1 MRRVK
6 RGGPVGQGTVD
17 GRFQITGVLGRGNMG
32 EVHRAQDLQADLG
45 SPHREVAVKT
55 VLRARTGVAV
65 DTSGSSKDIKRFH
78 REVRIM
84 RMLSQ
89 GHPNLTLL
97 IDGGVDQA
105 PAGSGLP
112 YLAMELLDGNPLA
125 ELIDEEPQLPVS
137 WVAAIGAQ
145 IASGLAAAHTAG
157 VVHRDLKPANVM
169 LTRDGTV
176 KVLDFGMGSV
186 VDDPDQ
192 TRLTSTGVSVGT
204 ARYMAPEQ
212 FRAEQVTALA
222 DLYALGCILYE
233 LLIGRPPFSAR
244 TPYELSEQ
252 HQHQQPPQLTLVR
265 PDLPTP
271 LVRLVNRLLEKDTE
285 LRPEHAA
292 LVHDAL
298 VPLALAPDDTADLL
312 APHWQVM
319 DPVARLRALLPE
331 RAPAAPVPVPRR
343 APRLPETMDVFGIH
357 ADLIREYESFT
368 KSATVIRDARI
379 DGFVEDDLGA
389 KSQWPDPWLSL
400 NPFFADGGHV
410 TDLVRDGVLH
420 PRCAEIFQAGK
431 KEDSRRPD
439 GRPLTFHLHQRQA
452 IEAAQAGD
460 SYVLTTGTGSG
471 KSLAYIVPIVDRVL
485 KERQAAGPGVG
496 GRVRAIV
503 VYPMNALANSQLGEL
518 EKYLRH
524 GFGKDREPVTFA
536 RYTGQESDEVR
547 KELRKN
553 PPDIL
558 LTNYVM
564 LELMLTRPEDR
575 SGLIDKAAGLQFLV
589 FDELHTYRGRQG
601 ADVAFLI
608 RRVREACRASAT
620 LQCIGTSATMSTE
633 GSWEDQQREVAKVA
647 GRLFGTT
654 LLPKRVI
661 GETLVRATEEG
672 PVAVPAER
680 LRVPAAPRAYE
691 ALTEDPLARWIE
703 SRFGLER
710 DETGRLR
717 RCAPGTV
724 ESAAEELAAASGV
737 NEEAVREAIRTT
749 LEAGAQA
756 KNPRT
761 ERPLFAFRL
770 HQFLSKGDTV
780 YTTLQDPLTR
790 PLTRTY
796 QLEQPRSGGMPLFPL
811 AFCRECGQEYLTVW
825 RTEESGAF
833 RYEPRRDTS
842 ASGGREGEGYL
853 YVGVPGQDYEWPA
866 DPQSAVDDRRLPES
880 WLEADAQGVT
890 VVKKSYRPRVPKRVV
905 VDAFGHEAGEGLVA
919 AFVPAPFLFCVH
931 CQVSYEQTRGR
942 DFAKL
947 ATLDQ
952 EGRSSATSL
961 ISASIVKS
969 LRAVPE
975 ESLGKEAR
983 KLLTFVDNRQDAS
996 LQAGHFN
1003 DFAQVTQLRGA
1014 LYQAAVR
1021 AGEDGLR
1028 HDDLA
1033 EAVTEV
1039 MGLSPRDYATGA
1051 SLPPSLE
1058 LRAKKA
1064 FRDVVGYRLYRD
1076 LERGWRI
1083 TMPNLEQ
1090 TGLLR
1095 IGYEDLDWIAG
1106 KQERWDAAHAE
1117 LRNADPALRE
1127 EVTRTLLDYMRRAL
1141 AIDVQYFRDDF
1152 DTLQRA
1158 SEERLAGP
1166 WVLSESDRP
1175 TVGTAYPY
1183 GSKPGMERSA
1193 LFLSARGKF
1202 GKYLRRNMPE
1212 LRDLPL
1218 EDVQG
1223 VIEDLLKVLLDA
1235 ELVHEVESAPEHAG
1249 PAYRRR
1255 AAQKRTGFRVSAAA
1269 LVWRAGTGERGTID
1283 PLARTYTSGEGPRV
1297 NPFFRDLYKTAAA
1310 ELAGLFAREHTA
1322 QVTPED
1328 RLERERQ
1335 FRAAELPLLYCSPTM
1350 ELGVDISSL
1359 NAVMMRNVPPTPA
1372 NYAQRSGRAGRSGQP
1387 ALVTTYCATG
1397 NSHDQY
1403 YFRRSQDMVSGQV
1416 APPRL
1421 DLANEDLVRSH
1432 LQAIWLA
1439 ETGMKLGT
1447 AVPDVVDVAYDPEGG
1462 DRPDPLMPLPLR
1474 ADFRDRSL
1482 DEGARRRAAKA
1493 ARTVLA
1499 PLITDFEA
1507 TTWWYDEWIEN
1518 RIERAPKL
1526 FDASFERWRDL
1537 FRAAVIDQYE
1547 QNKRVVDHT
1556 LSPGEQSRARTRRR
1570 EAETQTHLL
1579 LNRSSDSKSVT
1590 SDFNPYRYLA
1600 SEGFLPGYSF
1610 PRLPLAAYIPRSGNR
1625 RNADGDY
1632 LQRPRFLAIREF
1644 GPGALIYHEGA
1655 RYQVTRVQLPPDAS
1669 GDLATAEARR
1679 CDGCGYHYAVKVGTD
1694 VCSMCG
1700 ESLRGKRTGL
1710 LHLHTVYT
1718 TPRERISSDEEE
1730 RRRAG
1735 FRLETSYA
1743 FQEHGARRGRLTSH
1757 VSDAG
1762 GAPVLDLDYGD
1773 SATVRIT
1780 NLGRVRDKEG
1790 EPDGY
1795 WLDLGDGRWL
1805 NDRAAA
1811 DAIEGTGMPVVDE
1824 DGNEKRRKKRVL
1836 PYVEDRRNILVVTL
1850 DEALPEPVALSFLYA
1865 LERGIEAAFELEDSE
1880 LTAEL
1885 LPPDDGPRGRL
1896 LFTEAAEGG
1905 AGVLR
1910 RIQHERDAL
1919 AKAARTALAICHFD
1933 PDSGDDEGG
1942 PAADEA
1948 CARGCYACLL
1958 TYGNQTHH
1966 RRLSRHAAQPLLM
1979 RLAGS
1984 LTAREDRGESRSE
1997 RFRRLAPA
2005 AGVTTGA
2012 RAAEGTGPAAGT
2024 SAAEPAESATSA
2036 AQSSVQAPTPLETDL
2051 AALVAN
2057 GDLLGWLRAKGYRV
2071 PDEVG
2076 PFVGA
2081 AAARP
2086 DLVFR
2091 LEGVNLAV
2099 FVDVPGQAADS
2110 SRDIE
2115 AGYRLEDA
2123 GWDVLR
2129 FPTDAD
2135 WDAITAHN
2143 AAYFHLR

>member
-1 MRRVK
+1 M
-6 RGGPVGQGTVD
+6 GQETVD
-17 GRFQITGVLGRGNMG
+17 GRFRITGILGRGNMG
-32 EVHRAQDLQADLG
+32 EVHRAEDLDAPAD
-45 SPHREVAVKT
+45 SPHRQVAVKT

-65 DTSGSSKDIKRFH
+65 DASGPSKEIDRFR

-97 IDGGVDQA
+97 IDGGVDRA
-105 PAGSGLP
+105 PGGSGLP
-112 YLAMELLDGNPLA
+112 YLAMELLDGHPLA
-125 ELIDEEPQLPVS
+125 DLIDEEPQLPVS

-145 IASGLAAAHTAG
+145 IAAGLAAAHTAG
-157 VVHRDLKPANVM
+157 VVHRDLKPANAM

-212 FRAEQVTALA
+212 FRAERVSASA
-222 DLYALGCILYE
+222 DLYALGCIVYE

-252 HQHQQPPQLTLVR
+252 HQHERPPRLTLVR
-265 PDLPTP
+265 PDLPP
-271 LVRLVNRLLEKDTE
+271 ELVRLVDRLLEKDAE
-285 LRPEHAA
+285 LRPENAA
-292 LVHDAL
+292 LVREAL
-298 VPLALAPDDTADLL
+298 VPLALAPDDTAALL

-331 RAPAAPVPVPRR
+331 PAPAAPAPVPRR
-343 APRLPETMDVFGIH
+343 EPRLPEAMDVFGIH
-357 ADLIREYESFT
+357 ADLISEYESFT

-379 DGFVEDDLGA
+379 AGFVEDDLAA

-400 NPFFADGGHV
+400 NPFFADGGQV

-420 PRCAEIFQAGK
+420 PKCAEIFQAGK
-431 KEDSRRPD
+431 KETSPRPD

-471 KSLAYIVPIVDRVL
+471 KSLSYIVPIVDRVL
-485 KERQAAGPGVG
+485 KERQAAGPDAG

-524 GFGKDREPVTFA
+524 GFGKGREPVTFA
-536 RYTGQESDEVR
+536 RYTGQESDEDR
-547 KELRKN
+547 RQLRKN

-564 LELMLTRPEDR
+564 LELMLTRPDDR
-575 SGLIDKAAGLQFLV
+575 SSLIRMAEGLQFLV

-633 GSWEDQQREVAKVA
+633 GSWEDQQREVARVA
-647 GRLFGTT
+647 GRLFGTVV
-654 LLPKRVI
+654 LPKRVI
-661 GETLVRATEEG
+661 GETLVRATEEAPG
-672 PVAVPAER
+672 TVPAER
-680 LRVPAAPRAYE
+680 LRVPAAPRSYE
-691 ALTEDPLARWIE
+691 ALTRDPLARWVE

-710 DETGRLR
+710 EEGTGRLR

-724 ESAAEELAAASGV
+724 EEAAAELTARSGV
-737 NEEAVREAIRTT
+737 PEESVREAIRTT

-756 KNPRT
+756 KHPVT

-780 YTTLQDPLTR
+780 YTTLEDPLTR

-796 QLEQPRSGGMPLFPL
+796 QLEQPDSDGKPLFPL

-825 RTEESGAF
+825 RTEDGGAF

-853 YVGVPGQDYEWPA
+853 YLGIPGEDYEWPA
-866 DPQSAVDDRRLPES
+866 DPQKAVDDRRLPES
-880 WLEADAQGVT
+880 WLEPDAQGVT
-890 VVKKSYRPRVPKRVV
+890 VVRKSYRPRLPKRVV
-905 VDAFGHEAGEGLVA
+905 VDAHGNESGEGLVA

-1021 AGEDGLR
+1021 AGDEGLC

-1039 MGLSPRDYATGA
+1039 MGLTPREYAAGTDLA
-1051 SLPPSLE
+1051 PSME
-1058 LRAKKA
+1058 RRATKA

-1095 IGYEDLDWIAG
+1095 IDYEDLAWIAAHP
-1106 KQERWDAAHAE
+1106 ERWQSAHAA
-1117 LRNADPALRE
+1117 LRDADPALRE
-1127 EVTRTLLDYMRRAL
+1127 EIARTLLDFMRRAL

-1158 SEERLAGP
+1158 SEERLTGP

-1175 TVGTAYPY
+1175 AVGTAYPY
-1183 GSKPGMERSA
+1183 GSRPGMERTA
-1193 LFLSARGKF
+1193 QFLSARGKF
-1202 GKYLRRNMPE
+1202 GKYLRRNMPD

-1218 EDVQG
+1218 DDVQK
-1223 VIEDLLKVLLDA
+1223 VIEDLLTVLRDA
-1235 ELVHEVESAPEHAG
+1235 DLVREVDATPEQSG

-1255 AAQKRTGFRVSAAA
+1255 AAQKRTGYRVSAAA
-1269 LVWRAGTGERGTID
+1269 LIWRAGTGERGAVD

-1297 NPFFRDLYKTAAA
+1297 NPFFRDLYRTAAA
-1310 ELAGLFAREHTA
+1310 ELAGLYAREHTA

-1335 FRAAELPLLYCSPTM
+1335 FRDAELPLLYCSPTM

-1432 LQAIWLA
+1432 VQGIWLA

-1447 AVPDVVDVAYDPEGG
+1447 AIPEVVDVAYDPDGD
-1462 DRPDPLMPLPLR
+1462 DRPDPHMPLPLLPDILG
-1474 ADFRDRSL
+1474 ASL
-1482 DEGARRRAAKA
+1482 DEDARRRAAA
-1493 ARTVLA
+1493 TTRTVLA
-1499 PLITDFEA
+1499 PLIADFES
-1507 TTWWYDEWIEN
+1507 TTWWYDEWIED
-1518 RIERAPKL
+1518 RIERAPEK
-1526 FDASFERWRDL
+1526 FDAAFDRWRDL

-1556 LSPGEQSRARTRRR
+1556 LSQGEQSRARSRRR
-1570 EAETQTHLL
+1570 EAETQTNLL
-1579 LNRSSDSKSVT
+1579 LNRSADSKSVM

-1669 GDLATAEARR
+1669 GELATAEARR
-1679 CDGCGYHYAVKVGTD
+1679 CDGCGYHYAVKPGSDT
-1694 VCSMCG
+1694 CTMCG
-1700 ESLRGKRTGL
+1700 EELYGKRTGL

-1743 FQEHGARRGRLTSH
+1743 FQDHGARKGRLTSH
-1757 VSDAG
+1757 VADADG
-1762 GAPVLDLDYGD
+1762 TPVLDLDYGD

-1836 PYVEDRRNILVVTL
+1836 PFVEDRRNILVVTL
-1850 DEALPEPVALSFLYA
+1850 EEALPEPVALSFLYA

-1885 LPPDDGPRGRL
+1885 LPPDDGPRRRM

-1910 RIQHERDAL
+1910 RIQHDKHAL
-1919 AKAARTALAICHFD
+1919 AKAAQTALEICHFD
-1933 PDSGDDEGG
+1933 PGTGEDEGG
-1942 PAADEA
+1942 PADGEK

-1958 TYGNQTHH
+1958 TYANQTHH
-1966 RRLSRHAAQPLLM
+1966 RQLSRHAARPLLV
-1979 RLAGS
+1979 RLAEAR
-1984 LTAREDRGESRSE
+1984 TEREDRGESRSE
-1997 RFRRLAPA
+1997 AFRRLAPA
-2005 AGVTTGA
+2005 AA
-2012 RAAEGTGPAAGT
+2012 SH
-2024 SAAEPAESATSA
+2024 SASPTPAEA
-2036 AQSSVQAPTPLETDL
+2036 DL
-2051 AALVAN
+2051 AALVAG
-2057 GDLLGWLRAKGYRV
+2057 GDLLGWLRAKGYRL
-2071 PDEVG
+2071 PDEAGVLI
-2076 PFVGA
+2076 PDAGA
-2081 AAARP
+2081 CP

-2091 LEGVNLAV
+2091 LDGANLAA
-2099 FVDVPGQAADS
+2099 FVDIPGHPADS
-2110 SRDIE
+2110 TRDVE
-2115 AGYRLEDA
+2115 AGYRLEEA

-2135 WDAITAHN
+2135 WDAIVEHN
-2143 AAYFHLR
+2143 AAYFRLR

>member
-1 MRRVK
+1 MGLR
-6 RGGPVGQGTVD
+6 TVD
-17 GRFQITGVLGRGNMG
+17 GRFRITGIVGRGNMG
-32 EVHRAQDLQADLG
+32 EVHRAEDLRAAPESG
-45 SPHREVAVKT
+45 HREVALKT
-55 VLRARTGVAV
+55 VLRSRTGVAV
-65 DTSGSSKDIKRFH
+65 DASGAGKEINRFR

-84 RMLSQ
+84 RMLSR

-97 IDGGVDQA
+97 IDGGVDGT
-105 PAGSGLP
+105 PDGSGLP
-112 YLAMELLDGNPLA
+112 YLAMELLDGSPLA
-125 ELIDEEPQLPVS
+125 DLIDEEPQLPVS
-137 WVAAIGAQ
+137 WAAAIGAQ
-145 IASGLAAAHTAG
+145 LAAGLAAAHTAG

-176 KVLDFGMGSV
+176 KVLDFGMGSI

-192 TRLTSTGVSVGT
+192 TQLTSTGVSVGT

-212 FRAEQVTALA
+212 FRAERVSAAA

-233 LLIGRPPFSAR
+233 LLLGRPPFSAR
-244 TPYELSEQ
+244 TPYELAEQ
-252 HQHQQPPQLTLVR
+252 HQHQRPPQLTLVR
-265 PDLPTP
+265 PDLPAG
-271 LVRLVNRLLEKDTE
+271 LVRLVHRLLEKDTD
-285 LRPEHAA
+285 LRPENA
-292 LVHDAL
+292 LLVREAL
-298 VPLALAPDDTADLL
+298 LPLALEPDDTAALL
-312 APHWQVM
+312 APHWQVS
-319 DPVARLRALLPE
+319 DPVARLRALMPE
-331 RAPAAPVPVPRR
+331 PAPAAPAPAPRR
-343 APRLPETMDVFGIH
+343 EPRLPEAMDVFGIH
-357 ADLIREYESFT
+357 AGLINEYEKFT
-368 KSATVIRDARI
+368 RSATVFRDARI
-379 DGFVEDDLGA
+379 ESFVEEDLA
-389 KSQWPDPWLSL
+389 KKSQWPDPWLSL
-400 NPFFADGGHV
+400 NPSFADGGQV

-420 PRCAEIFQAGK
+420 PRCAEIFQEGK
-431 KEDSRRPD
+431 KESSPRPD
-439 GRPLTFHLHQRQA
+439 GRSLIFHLHQRQA
-452 IEAAQAGD
+452 VEAAQAGD

-485 KERQAAGPGVG
+485 KERQAAGAEAG

-503 VYPMNALANSQLGEL
+503 VYPMNALANSQLMEL
-518 EKYLRH
+518 EKYLRR
-524 GFGKDREPVTFA
+524 GFGAGREPVTFA
-536 RYTGQESDEVR
+536 RYTGQESDEQR
-547 KELRKN
+547 RELRRN

-564 LELMLTRPEDR
+564 LELMLTRPDDR
-575 SGLIDKAAGLQFLV
+575 ASLIRMAEGLQFLV

-608 RRVREACRASAT
+608 RRVREACRASET
-620 LQCIGTSATMSTE
+620 LQCVGTSATMSTE
-633 GSWEDQQREVAKVA
+633 GSWEDQRREVARVA

-654 LLPKRVI
+654 VLPKRVI
-661 GETLVRATEEG
+661 GETLIRATEG
-672 PVAVPAER
+672 APGTVPAER
-680 LRVPAAPRAYE
+680 LRVGAAPRSYE
-691 ALTEDPLARWIE
+691 ALRKDPLARWVE

-710 DETGRLR
+710 EEGTGRLR
-717 RCAPGTV
+717 RCPPATV
-724 ESAAEELAAASGV
+724 ETAAAELADRTGV
-737 NEEAVREAIRTT
+737 SEGSAREAIRAT

-756 KNPRT
+756 KDPVR

-780 YTTLQDPLTR
+780 HTTLEDPLTR

-796 QLEQPRSGGMPLFPL
+796 QLEQPGSGGKPLFPL

-825 RTEESGAF
+825 RTEDRGAF
-833 RYEPRRDTS
+833 RYEPRRDTF
-842 ASGGREGEGYL
+842 ASGGRDGEGYL
-853 YVGVPGQDYEWPA
+853 YLGTPGEDYEWPA
-866 DPQSAVDDRRLPES
+866 DPQRAVDDRRLPES
-880 WLEADAQGVT
+880 WLEPDTQGMT

-905 VDAFGHEAGEGLVA
+905 VDAHGGESDEGLAA
-919 AFVPAPFLFCVH
+919 AFVPAPFLFCLH
-931 CQVSYEQTRGR
+931 CQVSYEQVRGR

-969 LRAVPE
+969 LRAVPR

-1014 LYQAAVR
+1014 LHQAAVR

-1039 MGLSPRDYATGA
+1039 MGLTPREYAAGA
-1051 SLPPSLE
+1051 NLAPSME
-1058 LRAKKA
+1058 RRATKA

-1076 LERGWRI
+1076 LERGWRV

-1095 IGYEDLDWIAG
+1095 IDYEDLDWLAG
-1106 KQERWDAAHAE
+1106 QCDRWQAAHAV
-1117 LRNADPALRE
+1117 LRDADPALRA
-1127 EVTRTLLDYMRRAL
+1127 EVARTLLDYMRRSL
-1141 AIDVQYFRDDF
+1141 AIDVRYFRDDF
-1152 DTLQRA
+1152 DPLQRA

-1166 WVLSESDRP
+1166 WVLSDSDRP
-1175 TVGTAYPY
+1175 AVGTAYPY
-1183 GSKPGMERSA
+1183 GSRPGMERTA
-1193 LFLSARGKF
+1193 LFLSPRGKF
-1202 GKYLRRNMPE
+1202 GKYLRRNMSG
-1212 LRDLPL
+1212 LRDLPVG
-1218 EDVQG
+1218 DVQE
-1223 VIEDLLKVLLDA
+1223 VIEDLLKVLCEA
-1235 ELVHEVESAPEHAG
+1235 ELVREVEAVPERSG

-1255 AAQKRTGFRVSAAA
+1255 PAERRTGYRVSAAA
-1269 LVWRAGTGERGTID
+1269 LIWRAGDGERGAVD
-1283 PLARTYTSGEGPRV
+1283 PLARTYSSGEGPRV
-1297 NPFFRDLYKTAAA
+1297 NPFFRDLYRTASA

-1328 RLERERQ
+1328 RLERERL
-1335 FRAAELPLLYCSPTM
+1335 FRNAELPLLYCSPTM

-1359 NAVMMRNVPPTPA
+1359 NAVLMRNVPPTPA

-1403 YFRRSQDMVSGQV
+1403 YFHRSQDMVAGQV

-1432 LQAIWLA
+1432 IQGIWLA
-1439 ETGMKLGT
+1439 ETAMRLGT
-1447 AVPDVVDVAYDPEGG
+1447 AIPDIIDVAYDPDDG
-1462 DRPDPLMPLPLR
+1462 DRPDPQMPLPLLP
-1474 ADFRDRSL
+1474 DIRDASL
-1482 DEGARRRAAKA
+1482 DEDARRRAVTA
-1493 ARTVLA
+1493 ARAVLA
-1499 PLITDFEA
+1499 PLVADFDA
-1507 TTWWYDEWIEN
+1507 TTWWYDEWIED
-1518 RIERAPKL
+1518 RIERAPRE
-1526 FDASFERWRDL
+1526 FDAAFDRWRQL

-1556 LSPGEQSRARTRRR
+1556 LSPGEQGRARSRRR
-1570 EAETQTHLL
+1570 EAETQTNLL
-1579 LNRSSDSKSVT
+1579 LNRSADSKSVM

-1669 GDLATAEARR
+1669 GDLATGEARR
-1679 CDGCGYHYAVKVGTD
+1679 CDGCGYHYEVRAGTD
-1694 VCSMCG
+1694 ICAMCG
-1700 ESLRGKRTGL
+1700 DQLRGKRTGL

-1735 FRLETSYA
+1735 FRLQTSYA
-1743 FQEHGARRGRLTSH
+1743 FQDHGARKGRLTSH
-1757 VSDAG
+1757 VADTA

-1780 NLGRVRDKEG
+1780 NLGRVRDKPG

-1795 WLDLGDGRWL
+1795 WLDVGDGRWL

-1811 DAIEGTGMPVVDE
+1811 DAIEGTGMPVADE

-1850 DEALPEPVALSFLYA
+1850 DEPRPEPEALSVLYA

-1885 LPPDDGPRGRL
+1885 LPPDEGPRRRL

-1910 RIQHERDAL
+1910 RIQHEKDAL
-1919 AKAARTALAICHFD
+1919 ARAARTALEICHFD
-1933 PDSGDDEGG
+1933 PATGTDRGG
-1942 PAADEA
+1942 PREGEE

-1958 TYGNQTHH
+1958 TYANQGHH
-1966 RRLSRHAAQPLLM
+1966 RLLSRHAARPLLQ
-1979 RLAGS
+1979 RLAG
-1984 LTAREDRGESRSE
+1984 ARTRREERGESRSE

-2005 AGVTTGA
+2005 AGG
-2012 RAAEGTGPAAGT
+2012 
-2024 SAAEPAESATSA
+2024 S
-2036 AQSSVQAPTPLETDL
+2036 QAPAPAPPDADL
-2051 AALVAN
+2051 AALVED
-2057 GDLLGWLRAKGYRV
+2057 GDLVGWLRAKGYRL
-2071 PDEVG
+2071 PDT
-2076 PFVGA
+2076 VGA
-2081 AAARP
+2081 LVTEAAARP
-2086 DLVFR
+2086 DLVFHVD
-2091 LEGVNLAV
+2091 GAHVAV
-2099 FVDVPGQAADS
+2099 FVDLPGRPADS
-2110 SRDIE
+2110 TRDIE
-2115 AGYRLEDA
+2115 AGYRLEEA
-2123 GWDVLR
+2123 GYDVLR
-2129 FPTDAD
+2129 FAAGTDWQTIVD
-2135 WDAITAHN
+2135 RN
-2143 AAYFHLR
+2143 AAYFHIR

>member
-1 MRRVK
+1 
-6 RGGPVGQGTVD
+6 
-17 GRFQITGVLGRGNMG
+17 MG
-32 EVHRAQDLQADLG
+32 EVHRAEDLEAEAG
-45 SPHREVAVKT
+45 SPHRQVAVKT

-65 DTSGSSKDIKRFH
+65 GGSGSDKEIDRFR

-97 IDGGVDQA
+97 VDGGVDEA
-105 PAGSGLP
+105 PGGSGLP
-112 YLAMELLDGNPLA
+112 YLAMELLDGDPLA
-125 ELIDEEPQLPVS
+125 DLIDEEPQLPVS

-145 IASGLAAAHTAG
+145 IASGLTAAHTAG

-176 KVLDFGMGSV
+176 KILDFGMGSV

-212 FRAEQVTALA
+212 FRAERVSAAA

-244 TPYELSEQ
+244 TPFELSQQ
-252 HQHQQPPQLTLVR
+252 HLYDTPPQVTLVR
-265 PDLPTP
+265 PDLPAE
-271 LVRLVNRLLEKDTE
+271 LVRLVERLLEKDAE
-285 LRPEHAA
+285 NRPENAA
-292 LVHDAL
+292 MVREAL
-298 VPLALAPDDTADLL
+298 IPLALAPDATASLL
-312 APHWQVM
+312 GPHWQAM

-331 RAPAAPVPVPRR
+331 PAAPAPAPVPRR
-343 APRLPETMDVFGIH
+343 EPRLPEAMDVFGIH
-357 ADLIREYESFT
+357 ADLIDEYANFT
-368 KSATVIRDARI
+368 KSATVFRDARI
-379 DGFVEDDLGA
+379 ESFVEEDLA
-389 KSQWPDPWLSL
+389 KKSQWPDPWLSL
-400 NPFFADGGHV
+400 NPFFADGGQV
-410 TDLVRDGVLH
+410 TDLVRDGLLH

-431 KEDSRRPD
+431 RESSPRPD

-452 IEAAQAGD
+452 IEAARAGD

-471 KSLAYIVPIVDRVL
+471 KSLSYIVPIVDRVL
-485 KERQAAGPGVG
+485 REREAAGRNAG

-524 GFGKDREPVTFA
+524 GFGKGREPVTFA
-536 RYTGQESDEVR
+536 RYTGQETQEER
-547 KELRKN
+547 AQLRKN

-564 LELMLTRPEDR
+564 LELMLTRPDDR
-575 SGLIDKAAGLQFLV
+575 DSLIGKAEGLRFLV

-608 RRVREACRASAT
+608 RRVREACRASDT

-633 GSWEDQQREVAKVA
+633 GTWEDQQREVARVA
-647 GRLFGTT
+647 TRLFGTT
-654 LLPKRVI
+654 VLPHRVI
-661 GETLVRATEEG
+661 GETLVRATEEA
-672 PVAVPAER
+672 PETVPAER
-680 LRVPAAPRAYE
+680 LRVPAAPRSYE
-691 ALTEDPLARWIE
+691 ALTKDPLARWLE
-703 SRFGLER
+703 SRFGLVRE
-710 DETGRLR
+710 EGTGLLR
-717 RCAPGTV
+717 RRVPDTV
-724 ESAAEELAAASGV
+724 ENAAAELHRESGV
-737 NEEAVREAIRTT
+737 PEEQVREAIRTT

-756 KNPRT
+756 KHPVT

-780 YTTLQDPLTR
+780 YTTLEDPLTR

-796 QLEQPRSGGMPLFPL
+796 QLEQPDSGGKPLFPL

-825 RTEESGAF
+825 RIEDGGAF

-842 ASGGREGEGYL
+842 ASGGRDGEGYL
-853 YVGVPGQDYEWPA
+853 YVGMPGEDYEWPA
-866 DPQSAVDDRRLPES
+866 DPQRAVDDRRVPES
-880 WLEADAQGVT
+880 WLETDARGVS
-890 VVKKSYRPRVPKRVV
+890 VVRKSYRHRLPKRVV
-905 VDAFGHEAGEGLVA
+905 VDPYAAESGEGLVA
-919 AFVPAPFLFCVH
+919 AFVPAPFLFCVT

-961 ISASIVKS
+961 ISTSIVRS

-975 ESLGKEAR
+975 DSLGKEAR

-1014 LYQAAVR
+1014 LYEAALR
-1021 AGEDGLR
+1021 AGEEGLR

-1039 MGLSPRDYATGA
+1039 MGLTPADYALG
-1051 SLPPSLE
+1051 SNLPPSME
-1058 LRAKKA
+1058 RRAAKT

-1095 IGYEDLDWIAG
+1095 IDYEDLGWLAA
-1106 KQERWDAAHAE
+1106 ERDRWQATHAV
-1117 LRNADPALRE
+1117 LRDADPGLRE
-1127 EVTRTLLDYMRRAL
+1127 DVCRALLDHMRRAL

-1152 DTLQRA
+1152 DALQRA
-1158 SEERLAGP
+1158 SEERLTGP
-1166 WVLSESDRP
+1166 WVLGDSDRP
-1175 TVGTAYPY
+1175 AVGTAYPY
-1183 GSKPGMERSA
+1183 ASKPGTERSA

-1202 GKYLRRNMPE
+1202 GKYLQRNMPE
-1212 LRDLPL
+1212 LRGMSL
-1218 EDVQG
+1218 EDVQK
-1223 VIEDLLKVLLDA
+1223 VIEDLLKVLRDA
-1235 ELVHEVESAPEHAG
+1235 ELVREVDATPERSGA
-1249 PAYRRR
+1249 AYRRR
-1255 AAQKRTGFRVSAAA
+1255 PSEKRTGFRVSAAA
-1269 LVWRAGTGERGTID
+1269 LIWRAGDGERGVID
-1283 PLARTYTSGEGPRV
+1283 PLTRTYSSGEGPRV
-1297 NPFFRDLYKTAAA
+1297 NPFFRDLYRTAAA
-1310 ELAGLFAREHTA
+1310 DLAGLYAHEHTA
-1322 QVTPED
+1322 QVPPED
-1328 RLERERQ
+1328 RLEREQ
-1335 FRAAELPLLYCSPTM
+1335 KFREGELPLLYCSPTM

-1359 NAVMMRNVPPTPA
+1359 NAVLMRNVPPTPA

-1403 YFRRSQDMVSGQV
+1403 YFRRSRDMVSGQV

-1432 LQAIWLA
+1432 LQGIWLA
-1439 ETGMKLGT
+1439 ETGMRLGS
-1447 AVPDVVDVAYDPEGG
+1447 AIPEVIDVAYDPEGG
-1462 DRPDPLMPLPLR
+1462 DRPDPHMPLPLLPEILS
-1474 ADFRDRSL
+1474 RSL
-1482 DEGARRRAAKA
+1482 DEDARRRAAA
-1493 ARTVLA
+1493 TARTVLA
-1499 PLITDFEA
+1499 PLIADFEK
-1507 TTWWYDEWIEN
+1507 TTWWYDEWIED
-1518 RIERAPKL
+1518 RIERAPEK
-1526 FDASFERWRDL
+1526 FDRSFDRWRDL

-1556 LSPGEQSRARTRRR
+1556 LSPGEQSRARSRRR
-1570 EAETQTHLL
+1570 EAETQTNLL
-1579 LNRSSDSKSVT
+1579 LNRSVDSKSVM

-1610 PRLPLAAYIPRSGNR
+1610 PRLPLAAYIPRSGSR

-1632 LQRPRFLAIREF
+1632 VQRPRFLAIREF
-1644 GPGALIYHEGA
+1644 GPGSLIYHEGA

-1669 GDLATAEARR
+1669 GELATAEARR
-1679 CDGCGYHYAVKVGTD
+1679 CDGCGYHHPVKAGVDRCT
-1694 VCSMCG
+1694 MCG
-1700 ESLRGKRTGL
+1700 EELRTKRTGL

-1743 FQEHGARRGRLTSH
+1743 FQDHGARKGRLTSH
-1757 VSDAG
+1757 VCDADG
-1762 GAPVLDLDYGD
+1762 TPVLDLDYGD

-1780 NLGRVRDKEG
+1780 NVGRVRAKEG
-1790 EPDGY
+1790 EQDGY

-1850 DEALPEPVALSFLYA
+1850 EEALPEPEALSFLYA

-1885 LPPDDGPRGRL
+1885 LPPDEGPRRRM

-1910 RIQHERDAL
+1910 RIQHEKDAL
-1919 AKAARTALAICHFD
+1919 AKAARTALEICHFH
-1933 PDSGDDEGG
+1933 PGTGRDEGG
-1942 PAADEA
+1942 PGNGEK

-1958 TYGNQTHH
+1958 TYANQTHH
-1966 RRLSRHAAQPLLM
+1966 RLLSRHAARPLLL
-1979 RLAGS
+1979 RLATA
-1984 LTAREDRGESRSE
+1984 LTRREDRGESRSE
-1997 RFRRLAPA
+1997 QFRRLTA
-2005 AGVTTGA
+2005 T
-2012 RAAEGTGPAAGT
+2012 
-2024 SAAEPAESATSA
+2024 AEPQA
-2036 AQSSVQAPTPLETDL
+2036 APVSRPPETDL
-2051 AALVAN
+2051 SGMVAA
-2057 GDLLGWLRAKGYRV
+2057 GDLAGWLNARGYRL
-2071 PDEVG
+2071 PDETDV
-2076 PFVGA
+2076 FVA
-2081 AAARP
+2081 EAAARP
-2086 DLVFR
+2086 DFVFR
-2091 LEGVNLAV
+2091 LEGAHLAV
-2099 FVDVPGQAADS
+2099 FVDRPGDTPDS
-2110 SRDIE
+2110 GRDIE

-2135 WDAITAHN
+2135 WDAIVGEN
-2143 AAYFHLR
+2143 AAYFRLR

>member
-1 MRRVK
+1 M
-6 RGGPVGQGTVD
+6 GLETVG
-17 GRFQITGVLGRGNMG
+17 GRFRITGIVGRGNMG
-32 EVHRAQDLQADLG
+32 EVHRAEDLRAAPD
-45 SPHREVAVKT
+45 SPHRQVAVKT
-55 VLRARTGVAV
+55 VLRSRTGVAV
-65 DTSGSSKDIKRFH
+65 GASGSGKEIDRFR

-97 IDGGVDQA
+97 IDGGVDEA
-105 PAGSGLP
+105 PGGSGLP
-112 YLAMELLDGNPLA
+112 YLAMELLDGHPLA
-125 ELIDEEPQLPVS
+125 DLIDEEPQLPIS
-137 WVAAIGAQ
+137 WAAAIGAQ
-145 IASGLAAAHTAG
+145 IAAGLTAAHTAG

-169 LTRDGTV
+169 LTGDGTV
-176 KVLDFGMGSV
+176 KILDFGMGSI

-212 FRAEQVTALA
+212 FRAERVSAPA

-244 TPYELSEQ
+244 TPFELSRQ
-252 HQHQQPPQLTLVR
+252 HLHELPPQLTLVR
-265 PDLPTP
+265 PDLPAG
-271 LVRLVNRLLEKDTE
+271 LVRLVDRLLEKDAE
-285 LRPEHAA
+285 LRPENAD
-292 LVHDAL
+292 LVRETL
-298 VPLALAPDDTADLL
+298 VPLALAPDPTAALL
-312 APHWQVM
+312 APHWQAM
-319 DPVARLRALLPE
+319 DPVARLRALLPGP
-331 RAPAAPVPVPRR
+331 APAAPAPTPRR
-343 APRLPETMDVFGIH
+343 RPRLPETMDVFGIH
-357 ADLIREYESFT
+357 SDLIGEYESFT

-379 DGFVEDDLGA
+379 AGFVEDDLAA

-400 NPFFADGGHV
+400 NPFFADGGQV

-431 KEDSRRPD
+431 KEGSPRPD

-471 KSLAYIVPIVDRVL
+471 KSLSYIVPIVDRVL
-485 KERQAAGPGVG
+485 KEREAAGPKAG

-524 GFGKDREPVTFA
+524 GFGKGREPVTFA
-536 RYTGQESDEVR
+536 RYTGQESEEDR
-547 KELRKN
+547 RELRRN

-564 LELMLTRPEDR
+564 LELMLTRPDDR
-575 SGLIDKAAGLQFLV
+575 SSLIRMAEGLQFLV

-633 GSWEDQQREVAKVA
+633 GSWEDQRREVAKVA

-654 LLPKRVI
+654 VLPERVI
-661 GETLVRATEEG
+661 GETLVRATEE
-672 PVAVPAER
+672 AAETVPAER
-680 LRVPAAPRAYE
+680 LRVPAAPRSYE
-691 ALTEDPLARWIE
+691 ALTKDPLARWVE
-703 SRFGLER
+703 SRFGLET
-710 DETGRLR
+710 EEGTGRLR
-717 RCAPGTV
+717 RRAPETV
-724 ESAAEELAAASGV
+724 EAAAAELAAASGV
-737 NEEAVREAIRTT
+737 AEESVREAIRTT

-756 KNPRT
+756 KHPVT

-780 YTTLQDPLTR
+780 YTTLEDPLTR

-796 QLEQPRSGGMPLFPL
+796 QLEQPGSGGKPLFPL
-811 AFCRECGQEYLTVW
+811 SFCRECGQEYLTVW
-825 RTEESGAF
+825 RTEEGGAF

-842 ASGGREGEGYL
+842 ASGGRAGEGYL
-853 YVGVPGQDYEWPA
+853 YLGMPGQDYEWPA
-866 DPQSAVDDRRLPES
+866 DPQKAVDDRRLPES
-880 WLEADAQGVT
+880 WLEPDAQGVM
-890 VVKKSYRPRVPKRVV
+890 VVKKSYRPRLPKRVV
-905 VDAFGHEAGEGLVA
+905 VDAYGNESGEGLVA

-975 ESLGKEAR
+975 ESLGREAR

-1014 LYQAAVR
+1014 LYEAAVR
-1021 AGEDGLR
+1021 AGEEGLR

-1039 MGLSPRDYATGA
+1039 MGLAPHEYASGTDLA
-1051 SLPPSLE
+1051 PSME
-1058 LRAKKA
+1058 RRAAKV

-1095 IGYEDLDWIAG
+1095 IDYEDLDWIAARP
-1106 KQERWDAAHAE
+1106 ERWQAAHAV
-1117 LRNADPALRE
+1117 LRGADPALRE
-1127 EVTRTLLDYMRRAL
+1127 EVARTLLDFMRRAL

-1152 DTLQRA
+1152 DVLQRA
-1158 SEERLAGP
+1158 SEERLTGP
-1166 WVLSESDRP
+1166 WVLGESDRP
-1175 TVGTAYPY
+1175 AVGTAYPY
-1183 GSKPGMERSA
+1183 GSRPGMERSA

-1218 EDVQG
+1218 DDVQT
-1223 VIEDLLKVLLDA
+1223 VIEDLLKVLRDA
-1235 ELVHEVESAPEHAG
+1235 DLVREVETAPEYSG
-1249 PAYRRR
+1249 PARRRR
-1255 AAQKRTGFRVSAAA
+1255 AADKRTGYRVSAAA
-1269 LVWRAGTGERGTID
+1269 LVWRAGSGERGAVD
-1283 PLARTYTSGEGPRV
+1283 PLARTYSSGEGPRV
-1297 NPFFRDLYKTAAA
+1297 NPFFRDLYRTAAS
-1310 ELAGLFAREHTA
+1310 ELAGLYAREHTA

-1328 RLERERQ
+1328 RLERERR
-1335 FRAAELPLLYCSPTM
+1335 FREAELPLLYCSPTM

-1403 YFRRSQDMVSGQV
+1403 YFRRSQDMVAGQV

-1432 LQAIWLA
+1432 LQGIWLA

-1447 AVPDVVDVAYDPEGG
+1447 AIPDVVDVAYDPDGG
-1462 DRPDPLMPLPLR
+1462 DRPDPHMPLPLLP
-1474 ADFRDRSL
+1474 DIRDKSL
-1482 DEGARRRAAKA
+1482 DEGARRRAVAT

-1499 PLITDFEA
+1499 PLIADFEA
-1507 TTWWYDEWIEN
+1507 TTWWYDEWIED
-1518 RIERAPKL
+1518 RIERAPDR
-1526 FDASFERWRDL
+1526 FDASFDRWRDL

-1547 QNKRVVDHT
+1547 QNRRVVDHT
-1556 LSPGEQSRARTRRR
+1556 LSPGEQSRARSRRR
-1570 EAETQTHLL
+1570 EAETQTNLL
-1579 LNRSSDSKSVT
+1579 LNRSVDSKSVM

-1679 CDGCGYHYAVKVGTD
+1679 CDGCGYHHD
-1694 VCSMCG
+1694 VRAGSDLCAMC
-1700 ESLRGKRTGL
+1700 EEPLRGKRTGL

-1743 FQEHGARRGRLTSH
+1743 FQDHGVRKGRLTSH
-1757 VSDAG
+1757 VTDAE

-1850 DEALPEPVALSFLYA
+1850 EEPQPEPVALSLLYA
-1865 LERGIEAAFELEDSE
+1865 LERGVEAAFELEDSE

-1885 LPPDDGPRGRL
+1885 LPPDDGPRRRM

-1910 RIQHERDAL
+1910 RVQHEKGAL
-1919 AKAARTALAICHFD
+1919 AKAARTALEICHFD
-1933 PDSGDDEGG
+1933 PDTGEDLGG
-1942 PAADEA
+1942 PADGEE

-1966 RRLSRHAAQPLLM
+1966 RRLSRHTARPLLL
-1979 RLAGS
+1979 RLAGAR
-1984 LTAREDRGESRSE
+1984 TEREDRGESRSE

-2005 AGVTTGA
+2005 VGTTSSPSTA
-2012 RAAEGTGPAAGT
+2012 SAPDAPSTPDTAPAPASPT
-2024 SAAEPAESATSA
+2024 PAEA
-2036 AQSSVQAPTPLETDL
+2036 DL
-2051 AALVAN
+2051 ADLVAR
-2057 GDLLGWLRAKGYRV
+2057 GDLLGWLRAKGYRL

-2076 PFVGA
+2076 AFVDTAG
-2081 AAARP
+2081 ARP
-2086 DLVFR
+2086 DLVFH
-2091 LEGVNLAV
+2091 LDGADLAV
-2099 FVDVPGQAADS
+2099 FVDIPGHPADS
-2110 SRDIE
+2110 TRDID
-2115 AGYRLEDA
+2115 AGYRLEEA
-2123 GWDVLR
+2123 GWDVVR
-2129 FPTDAD
+2129 FPADAD
-2135 WDAITAHN
+2135 WEAVVENN
-2143 AAYFHLR
+2143 ASYFRLR

>member
-1 MRRVK
+1 MDLV
-6 RGGPVGQGTVD
+6 TVN
-17 GRFQITGVLGRGNMG
+17 GRFRITGIVGRGNMG
-32 EVHRAQDLQADLG
+32 EVHRAEDLQAAPD

-55 VLRARTGVAV
+55 VLRGRTGVAV
-65 DTSGSSKDIKRFH
+65 DASGSGKEIDRFR

-89 GHPNLTLL
+89 GHPNLTRL
-97 IDGGVDQA
+97 IDGGVDDQ
-105 PAGSGLP
+105 PGGSGLP
-112 YLAMELLDGNPLA
+112 YLAMELLDGHPLA
-125 ELIDEEPQLPVS
+125 DLIDEEPQLPVS

-145 IASGLAAAHTAG
+145 IAAGLAAAHTAG

-176 KVLDFGMGSV
+176 KILDFGMGSI

-212 FRAEQVTALA
+212 FRAERVTALA

-233 LLIGRPPFSAR
+233 LLIGQPPFSAR

-252 HQHQQPPQLTLVR
+252 HQHARPPLLTLVR
-265 PDLPTP
+265 PDLPAE
-271 LVRLVNRLLEKDTE
+271 LVRLVDRLLEKDAE
-285 LRPEHAA
+285 LRPENAA
-292 LVHDAL
+292 LLRDVL
-298 VPLALAPDDTADLL
+298 VPLAFAPDDTAALL

-319 DPVARLRALLPE
+319 NPVARLRALLPE
-331 RAPAAPVPVPRR
+331 RTPAAPAPVPRR
-343 APRLPETMDVFGIH
+343 EPRLPETMDVFGIH
-357 ADLIREYESFT
+357 ADLISEYESFT

-379 DGFVEDDLGA
+379 AGFIEDDMAA

-400 NPFFADGGHV
+400 NPFFADGGKV
-410 TDLVRDGVLH
+410 TDLVRDGILH
-420 PRCAEIFQAGK
+420 PKCAEIFQAGK
-431 KEDSRRPD
+431 KESSRRPD

-471 KSLAYIVPIVDRVL
+471 KSLSYIVPIVNHVL
-485 KERQAAGPGVG
+485 KERQADGAG

-503 VYPMNALANSQLGEL
+503 VYPMNALANSQLMEL

-524 GFGKDREPVTFA
+524 GFGAGNEPVTFA
-536 RYTGQESDEVR
+536 RYTGQESDEQR
-547 KELRKN
+547 RELRKN

-564 LELMLTRPEDR
+564 LELMLTRPDDR
-575 SGLIDKAAGLQFLV
+575 SSLIRMADGLQFLV

-608 RRVREACRASAT
+608 RRVREACRASTT

-633 GSWEDQQREVAKVA
+633 GSWADQRREVAKVA

-654 LLPKRVI
+654 VLPKRVI
-661 GETLVRATEEG
+661 GETLIRATEEA
-672 PVAVPAER
+672 PVTVPAER
-680 LRVPAAPRAYE
+680 LRVPAAPRSYE
-691 ALTEDPLARWIE
+691 ALTKDSLARWLE

-710 DETGRLR
+710 EEGTGRFR

-724 ESAAEELAAASGV
+724 EDAAAELAAESGV
-737 NEEAVREAIRTT
+737 AEESVREAIRTT
-749 LEAGAQA
+749 LEAGSQA
-756 KNPRT
+756 KNPMT

-780 YTTLQDPLTR
+780 YTTLEDPLSR

-796 QLEQPRSGGMPLFPL
+796 QLEQPGSDGKPLFPL

-842 ASGGREGEGYL
+842 ASGGRDGEGYL
-853 YVGVPGQDYEWPA
+853 YLGMPGEDYEWPA
-866 DPQSAVDDRRLPES
+866 DPQTAVDDRRLPES
-880 WLEADAQGVT
+880 WLETDAQGVT

-905 VDAFGHEAGEGLVA
+905 VDGFGNESGEGLVA

-1014 LYQAAVR
+1014 LYQAAVQ
-1021 AGEDGLR
+1021 AGEEGLH
-1028 HDDLA
+1028 HDELA

-1039 MGLSPRDYATGA
+1039 MGLSPREYAEGKA
-1051 SLPPSLE
+1051 LAPSME
-1058 LRAKKA
+1058 RRATKA

-1095 IGYEDLDWIAG
+1095 IDYEDLGWIAA
-1106 KQERWDAAHAE
+1106 QPDRWQAAHAV
-1117 LRNADPALRE
+1117 LREADPALRE
-1127 EVTRTLLDYMRRAL
+1127 EVARTLLDYMRRAL

-1152 DTLQRA
+1152 DTLLRA
-1158 SEERLAGP
+1158 SEERLTGP
-1166 WVLSESDRP
+1166 WVLSEGDRP
-1175 TVGTAYPY
+1175 AVGTAYPY

-1212 LRDLPL
+1212 LRALPL
-1218 EDVQG
+1218 DDVQG

-1235 ELVHEVESAPEHAG
+1235 ELVREVEAAPEHAG

-1255 AAQKRTGFRVSAAA
+1255 AAEKRTGYRVSAAA
-1269 LVWRAGTGERGTID
+1269 LIWRAGSGERGAID
-1283 PLARTYTSGEGPRV
+1283 PLARTYSSGEGPRV
-1297 NPFFRDLYKTAAA
+1297 NPFFRDLYRTAAA

-1328 RLERERQ
+1328 RLEREGR
-1335 FRAAELPLLYCSPTM
+1335 FRTAELPLLYCSPTM

-1359 NAVMMRNVPPTPA
+1359 NAVLMRNVPPTPA

-1403 YFRRSQDMVSGQV
+1403 YFRRSQDMVAGQV

-1432 LQAIWLA
+1432 IQGIWLA
-1439 ETGMKLGT
+1439 ETGMKLGV
-1447 AVPDVVDVAYDPEGG
+1447 AIPDVVDVAYDPDGS
-1462 DRPDPLMPLPLR
+1462 DRPDPQMPLPLLPHI
-1474 ADFRDRSL
+1474 RDLSL
-1482 DEGARRRAAKA
+1482 DEGARRRAVAA

-1499 PLITDFEA
+1499 PLIADFA
-1507 TTWWYDEWIEN
+1507 DTTWWYDEWIED
-1518 RIERAPKL
+1518 RIERAPQR
-1526 FDASFERWRDL
+1526 FDDSFDRWREL
-1537 FRAAVIDQYE
+1537 FRAAVVDQYE

-1556 LSPGEQSRARTRRR
+1556 LSQGEQGRARTRRR
-1570 EAETQTHLL
+1570 EAETQTNLL
-1579 LNRSSDSKSVT
+1579 LNRSSDSKSVM

-1679 CDGCGYHYAVKVGTD
+1679 CDGCGYHYAVKPGVDRCT
-1694 VCSMCG
+1694 MCH
-1700 ESLRGKRTGL
+1700 EELRSKRTGL

-1743 FQEHGARRGRLTSH
+1743 FQDHGARKGRLTSH
-1757 VSDAG
+1757 VTDVD

-1850 DEALPEPVALSFLYA
+1850 DEPQPEPVALSFLYA

-1885 LPPDDGPRGRL
+1885 LPPDDGPRRHM

-1910 RIQHERDAL
+1910 RIQHDKGAL
-1919 AKAARTALAICHFD
+1919 ARAARTALEICHFD
-1933 PDSGDDEGG
+1933 PDTGEDQGRPTDDEK
-1942 PAADEA
+1942 

-1958 TYGNQTHH
+1958 TYANQAHH
-1966 RRLSRHAAQPLLM
+1966 RQLSRHAAHPLLV
-1979 RLAGS
+1979 RLAS
-1984 LTAREDRGESRSE
+1984 ARTEREDRGESRSE
-1997 RFRRLAPA
+1997 QFRRLAPA
-2005 AGVTTGA
+2005 VSSGD
-2012 RAAEGTGPAAGT
+2012 AA
-2024 SAAEPAESATSA
+2024 SESVSL
-2036 AQSSVQAPTPLETDL
+2036 TPVEADL
-2051 AALVAN
+2051 AALVAR
-2057 GDLLGWLRAKGYRV
+2057 GDLLGWLRAKGYRL
-2071 PDEVG
+2071 PDEVN
-2076 PFVGA
+2076 VLVQA
-2081 AAARP
+2081 AGARP

-2091 LEGVNLAV
+2091 LDGANLAV
-2099 FVDVPGQAADS
+2099 FVDLPGLAADS
-2110 SRDIE
+2110 TRDFE

-2135 WDAITAHN
+2135 WDTITDNN

>member
-1 MRRVK
+1 M
-6 RGGPVGQGTVD
+6 GLEAVD
-17 GRFQITGVLGRGNMG
+17 GRFRITGIVGRGNMG
-32 EVHRAQDLQADLG
+32 EVHRAHDLQAAPD
-45 SPHREVAVKT
+45 SPHQEVAVKT

-65 DTSGSSKDIKRFH
+65 DASSPNKDVDRFR

-97 IDGGVDQA
+97 IGGGVDRT
-105 PAGSGLP
+105 PGGSGLP
-112 YLAMELLDGNPLA
+112 YLAMELLDGHPLA
-125 ELIDEEPQLPVS
+125 DLIDEEPQLPVS

-145 IASGLAAAHTAG
+145 IAAGLAAAHTAG
-157 VVHRDLKPANVM
+157 VVHRDLKPANAM

-176 KVLDFGMGSV
+176 KILDFGMGSV

-212 FRAEQVTALA
+212 FRAERVSAPA

-252 HQHQQPPQLTLVR
+252 HQHEKPPRLTLVR
-265 PDLPTP
+265 PDLPP
-271 LVRLVNRLLEKDTE
+271 ELVRLVGRLLEKDAE
-285 LRPEHAA
+285 LRPENAA
-292 LVHDAL
+292 LVHEAL
-298 VPLALAPDDTADLL
+298 VPLALASDDTAALL

-331 RAPAAPVPVPRR
+331 PAPAAPAPMPRR
-343 APRLPETMDVFGIH
+343 EPRLPEAMDVFGIH
-357 ADLIREYESFT
+357 ADLVSEYEDFT

-379 DGFVEDDLGA
+379 EDFVDADLAA

-400 NPFFADGGHV
+400 NPFFADGGQV
-410 TDLVRDGVLH
+410 TDLVRDHVLH
-420 PRCAEIFQAGK
+420 PKCAEIFQAGK
-431 KEDSRRPD
+431 KETSLRPD

-471 KSLAYIVPIVDRVL
+471 KSLSYIVPIVDHVL
-485 KERQAAGPGVG
+485 KERQAAGPDAGA
-496 GRVRAIV
+496 RVRAIV

-524 GFGKDREPVTFA
+524 GFGKGREPVTFA
-536 RYTGQESDEVR
+536 RYTGQESDEDR
-547 KELRKN
+547 RALRKN

-564 LELMLTRPEDR
+564 LELMLTRPDDR
-575 SGLIDKAAGLQFLV
+575 SSLIRMAEGLQFLV

-633 GSWEDQQREVAKVA
+633 GSWEDQQREVARVA

-654 LLPKRVI
+654 VLPKRVI
-661 GETLVRATEEG
+661 GETLVRATEEA
-672 PVAVPAER
+672 PETVPAER
-680 LRVPAAPRAYE
+680 LRVPAAPRSYE
-691 ALTEDPLARWIE
+691 ALTKDPLARWVE

-710 DETGRLR
+710 EEGTGRLR

-724 ESAAEELAAASGV
+724 EEAAAELRARSGV
-737 NEEAVREAIRTT
+737 PEESVREAIRTT

-756 KNPRT
+756 KHPVT

-780 YTTLQDPLTR
+780 YTTLEDPLTR

-796 QLEQPRSGGMPLFPL
+796 QLEYPDSDGKPLFPL

-825 RTEESGAF
+825 RTEDGGAF
-833 RYEPRRDTS
+833 GYEPRRDTS
-842 ASGGREGEGYL
+842 ASGGRQGEGYL
-853 YVGVPGQDYEWPA
+853 YLGMPGEDYEWPA
-866 DPQSAVDDRRLPES
+866 DPQKAVDDRRLPES
-880 WLEADAQGVT
+880 WLEPDAQGVT
-890 VVKKSYRPRVPKRVV
+890 VVKKSYRPRLPKRVV
-905 VDAFGHEAGEGLVA
+905 VDAHGNESGEGLVA

-1021 AGEDGLR
+1021 AGDEGLR

-1039 MGLSPRDYATGA
+1039 MGLTPREYAAGTD
-1051 SLPPSLE
+1051 LPPSME
-1058 LRAKKA
+1058 RRATKA

-1095 IGYEDLDWIAG
+1095 IDYEDLDWIAAHP
-1106 KQERWDAAHAE
+1106 ERWQSAHAA
-1117 LRNADPALRE
+1117 LRDADPALRQE
-1127 EVTRTLLDYMRRAL
+1127 IARTLLDFMRRAL

-1158 SEERLAGP
+1158 SEERLTGP

-1175 TVGTAYPY
+1175 AVGTAYPY
-1183 GSKPGMERSA
+1183 GSRPGMERTA
-1193 LFLSARGKF
+1193 QFLSARGKF
-1202 GKYLRRNMPE
+1202 GKYLRRNVPD
-1212 LRDLPL
+1212 LRAATLD
-1218 EDVQG
+1218 DVQS
-1223 VIEDLLKVLLDA
+1223 VIEDLLKVLRDA
-1235 ELVHEVESAPEHAG
+1235 DLVREVDATPEQSG

-1255 AAQKRTGFRVSAAA
+1255 AAQKRTGYRVSAAA
-1269 LVWRAGTGERGTID
+1269 LIWRAGNGERGAID

-1297 NPFFRDLYKTAAA
+1297 NPFFRDLYRTAAA
-1310 ELAGLFAREHTA
+1310 ELAGLYAREHTA

-1328 RLERERQ
+1328 RLERERL
-1335 FRAAELPLLYCSPTM
+1335 FRDAELPLLYCSPTM

-1403 YFRRSQDMVSGQV
+1403 YFRRSQDMVAGQV

-1432 LQAIWLA
+1432 LQGIWLA

-1447 AVPDVVDVAYDPEGG
+1447 AIPEVVDVAYDPDGD
-1462 DRPDPLMPLPLR
+1462 DRPDPQMPLPLLPDILG
-1474 ADFRDRSL
+1474 ASL
-1482 DEGARRRAAKA
+1482 DEDARRRAAA
-1493 ARTVLA
+1493 TARTVLA
-1499 PLITDFEA
+1499 PLIAEFES
-1507 TTWWYDEWIEN
+1507 TTWWYDEWIED
-1518 RIERAPKL
+1518 RIERAPER
-1526 FDASFERWRDL
+1526 FDASFDRWRDL

-1556 LSPGEQSRARTRRR
+1556 LSQGEQSRARSRRR
-1570 EAETQTHLL
+1570 EAETQTNLL
-1579 LNRSSDSKSVT
+1579 LNRSADSKSVM

-1669 GDLATAEARR
+1669 GELATAEARR
-1679 CDGCGYHYAVKVGTD
+1679 CDGCGYHYAVKPGSDT
-1694 VCSMCG
+1694 CTMCG
-1700 ESLRGKRTGL
+1700 AELYGKRTGL

-1743 FQEHGARRGRLTSH
+1743 FQDHGARKGRLTSH
-1757 VSDAG
+1757 VADAD

-1836 PYVEDRRNILVVTL
+1836 PFVEDRRNILVVTL
-1850 DEALPEPVALSFLYA
+1850 EEPLPEPVAWSFLYA

-1885 LPPDDGPRGRL
+1885 LPPEDGPRRRM

-1910 RIQHERDAL
+1910 RIQHDKHAL
-1919 AKAARTALAICHFD
+1919 AKAARTALEICHFD
-1933 PDSGDDEGG
+1933 PETGDDEGG
-1942 PAADEA
+1942 PADGEK

-1958 TYGNQTHH
+1958 TYANQTHH
-1966 RRLSRHAAQPLLM
+1966 RQLNRHAARPLLV
-1979 RLAGS
+1979 RLSGAR
-1984 LTAREDRGESRSE
+1984 TEREDRGESRSE

-2005 AGVTTGA
+2005 DAS
-2012 RAAEGTGPAAGT
+2012 P
-2024 SAAEPAESATSA
+2024 SAQPTPAEA
-2036 AQSSVQAPTPLETDL
+2036 DL
-2051 AALVAN
+2051 AALVAQ
-2057 GDLLGWLRAKGYRV
+2057 GDLLGWLRAKGYRL
-2071 PDEVG
+2071 PDEAGVLV
-2076 PFVGA
+2076 PEAGA
-2081 AAARP
+2081 CP

-2091 LEGVNLAV
+2091 LEGASVAV
-2099 FVDVPGQAADS
+2099 FVDAPGQRPDS
-2110 SRDIE
+2110 TRDID
-2115 AGYRLEDA
+2115 AGYRLEEA
-2123 GWDVLR
+2123 GWDVVR

-2135 WDAITAHN
+2135 WDAVVEHN
-2143 AAYFHLR
+2143 ASYFHLR

>member
-1 MRRVK
+1 MT
-6 RGGPVGQGTVD
+6 VGLEIIG
-17 GRFQITGVLGRGNMG
+17 GRFRITGSVGRGNMG
-32 EVHRAQDLQADLG
+32 EVHRAEDLRAAPG
-45 SPHREVAVKT
+45 SPFKEVAVKT
-55 VLRARTGVAV
+55 VLRGRTGSSIDASGDGKEVA
-65 DTSGSSKDIKRFH
+65 RFR

-97 IDGGVDQA
+97 IDGGVDLT
-105 PAGSGLP
+105 GGGTGLP
-112 YLAMELLDGNPLA
+112 YLAMELLDGHPLA
-125 ELIDEEPQLPVS
+125 DLIDEEPQLPVS
-137 WVAAIGAQ
+137 WAAAIGAQ

-169 LTRDGTV
+169 LTGDGTV
-176 KVLDFGMGSV
+176 KVLDFGMGSI

-192 TRLTSTGVSVGT
+192 ARLTSTGVGVGT

-212 FRAEQVTALA
+212 FRAERVSGLA

-233 LLIGRPPFSAR
+233 LLIGQPPFTAR
-244 TPYELSEQ
+244 TPYDLCEQ
-252 HQHQQPPQLTLVR
+252 HQNQKPPRLTMVR
-265 PDLPTP
+265 PDLPAE
-271 LVRLVNRLLEKDTE
+271 LVRLVERLLEKDAD
-285 LRPEHAA
+285 LRPENAA
-292 LVHDAL
+292 RVHDAL
-298 VPLALAPDDTADLL
+298 VPLALAPDDTSTLL

-331 RAPAAPVPVPRR
+331 RAAAAPVPMPRK

-357 ADLIREYESFT
+357 TDLIDEYENFT
-368 KSATVIRDARI
+368 KSATVIRDPRVA
-379 DGFVEDDLGA
+379 GFVEDDLAA

-400 NPFFADGGHV
+400 NPFFADGGQV
-410 TDLVRDGVLH
+410 TDLVRDGLLH

-431 KEDSRRPD
+431 KEGARRPD

-471 KSLAYIVPIVDRVL
+471 KSLSYIVPIVDRVL
-485 KERQAAGPGVG
+485 KEREAAGTRAG
-496 GRVRAIV
+496 GKVRAIV
-503 VYPMNALANSQLGEL
+503 VYPMNALANSQLMEL

-524 GFGKDREPVTFA
+524 GFGEGREPVTFA
-536 RYTGQESDEVR
+536 RYTGQESDEQR

-564 LELMLTRPEDR
+564 LELMLTRPDDR
-575 SGLIDKAAGLQFLV
+575 SGLIGKAEGLQFLV

-608 RRVREACRASAT
+608 RRVREACRASET

-633 GSWEDQQREVAKVA
+633 GSWDEQQREVARVA

-654 LLPKRVI
+654 VLPKRVI
-661 GETLVRATEEG
+661 GETLIRATEEA
-672 PVAVPAER
+672 PAAVPAER
-680 LRVPAAPRAYE
+680 LRVPAAPLAYD
-691 ALTEDPLARWIE
+691 ALTRDPLARWLE

-710 DETGRLR
+710 EEDTGRLR

-724 ESAAEELAAASGV
+724 EDAAAELAAASGV
-737 NEEAVREAIRTT
+737 PEEQVAEAIRTT
-749 LEAGAQA
+749 LEAGARA
-756 KNPRT
+756 KHPVT

-780 YTTLQDPLTR
+780 YTTLQDPLSR

-796 QLEQPRSGGMPLFPL
+796 QLEQPKSGGMPLFPL

-825 RTEESGAF
+825 RIEESGSF

-842 ASGGREGEGYL
+842 ASGGRAGEGYL
-853 YVGVPGQDYEWPA
+853 YVGVPGEDYEWPA
-866 DPQSAVDDRRLPES
+866 DPQTAVDDRRLPES
-880 WLEADAQGVT
+880 WLESDAQGVT

-905 VDAFGHEAGEGLVA
+905 VDPFGNESGEGVTA

-975 ESLGKEAR
+975 EGLGKEAR
-983 KLLTFVDNRQDAS
+983 KLLSFVDNRQDAS

-1014 LYQAAVR
+1014 LYQATVR
-1021 AGEDGLR
+1021 AGEEGLH

-1033 EAVTEV
+1033 EAVTAV
-1039 MGLSPRDYATGA
+1039 MGLSPRAYTGSA

-1058 LRAKKA
+1058 RRATKA

-1095 IGYEDLDWIAG
+1095 IDYEDLGWVAAEPD
-1106 KQERWDAAHAE
+1106 RWQSAHAV
-1117 LRNADPALRE
+1117 LRDADPALRE
-1127 EVTRTLLDYMRRAL
+1127 EVARTLLDHMRRAL

-1152 DTLQRA
+1152 DTLQKA
-1158 SEERLAGP
+1158 SEERLTGP
-1166 WVLSESDRP
+1166 WVLGESDRP

-1218 EDVQG
+1218 DDVQS
-1223 VIEDLLKVLLDA
+1223 VIEDLLKVLVEA
-1235 ELVHEVESAPEHAG
+1235 ELVREVDATPERSG
-1249 PAYRRR
+1249 PVFRRQ
-1255 AAQKRTGFRVSAAA
+1255 AAQKRTGYRVSAAA
-1269 LVWRAGTGERGTID
+1269 LVWHAGGGERGAVD
-1283 PLARTYTSGEGPRV
+1283 PLARTYNQGEGPRV
-1297 NPFFRDLYKTAAA
+1297 NPFFRDLYRTAAA

-1322 QVTPED
+1322 QVPPED
-1328 RLERERQ
+1328 RLDRERD
-1335 FRAAELPLLYCSPTM
+1335 FRTAELPLLYCSPTM

-1359 NAVMMRNVPPTPA
+1359 NAVLMRNVPPTPA

-1387 ALVTTYCATG
+1387 ALVATYCATG

-1403 YFRRSQDMVSGQV
+1403 YFRRSQDMVAGQV

-1447 AVPDVVDVAYDPEGG
+1447 SIPDVVDVAYDPDGE
-1462 DRPDPLMPLPLR
+1462 DRPDPQMPLPLV
-1474 ADFRDRSL
+1474 DGIRDLSL
-1482 DEGARRRAAKA
+1482 DESARRRAVDA

-1499 PLITDFEA
+1499 PLMADLTA
-1507 TTWWYDEWIEN
+1507 TTWWYDEWIED
-1518 RIERAPKL
+1518 RIERAPQR
-1526 FDASFERWRDL
+1526 FDESFDRWRQL

-1570 EAETQTHLL
+1570 EAETQTNLL
-1579 LNRSSDSKSVT
+1579 LNRSSDSKSVM

-1679 CDGCGYHYAVKVGTD
+1679 CDGCGYHYAVKVGAD
-1694 VCSMCG
+1694 VCGMCG

-1743 FQEHGARRGRLTSH
+1743 FQDHGVRKGRLTAH
-1757 VSDAG
+1757 VSDAEG
-1762 GAPVLDLDYGD
+1762 SPVLDLDYGD

-1824 DGNEKRRKKRVL
+1824 DGNEKRRKKRAL

-1850 DEALPEPVALSFLYA
+1850 DEPQPEAIALSFLYA

-1885 LPPDDGPRGRL
+1885 LPPDDGPRRRM

-1910 RIQHERDAL
+1910 RIQHDKGAL
-1919 AKAARTALAICHFD
+1919 AEAARTALEICHFD
-1933 PDSGDDEGG
+1933 PDTGEDEGG
-1942 PAADEA
+1942 PSPDEE

-1966 RRLSRHAAQPLLM
+1966 RRLSRHSARPLLL
-1979 RLAGS
+1979 RLAGAR
-1984 LTAREDRGESRSE
+1984 TEREDRGESRSE
-1997 RFRRLAPA
+1997 QFRRLAPA
-2005 AGVTTGA
+2005 APA
-2012 RAAEGTGPAAGT
+2012 RTEDPAAD
-2024 SAAEPAESATSA
+2024 PATIPSL
-2036 AQSSVQAPTPLETDL
+2036 APTPLEADL
-2051 AALVAN
+2051 GALVAK
-2057 GDLLGWLRAKGYRV
+2057 GDLLGWLRAKGFRL
-2071 PDEVG
+2071 PDEVDVLV
-2076 PFVGA
+2076 PE

-2091 LEGVNLAV
+2091 LDGAHLAV
-2099 FVDVPGQAADS
+2099 FVDGPGRTADS
-2110 SRDIE
+2110 TRDIE
-2115 AGYRLEDA
+2115 AGYRLEGA

-2129 FPTDAD
+2129 FPADAD
-2135 WDAITAHN
+2135 WDAITTLN

>member
-1 MRRVK
+1 MSLET
-6 RGGPVGQGTVD
+6 VG
-17 GRFQITGVLGRGNMG
+17 GRFRITGIVGRGNMG
-32 EVHRAQDLQADLG
+32 EVHRAEDLQAASD
-45 SPHREVAVKT
+45 SPHREVAIKT
-55 VLRARTGVAV
+55 VLRGRTGIAV
-65 DTSGSSKDIKRFH
+65 DTSGSNKEIDRFR

-89 GHPNLTLL
+89 GHPNLTRL
-97 IDGGVDQA
+97 IDGGVDDS
-105 PAGSGLP
+105 PGGSGLP
-112 YLAMELLDGNPLA
+112 FLAMELLDGHPLA
-125 ELIDEEPQLPVS
+125 DLIDEEPQLPVS

-145 IASGLAAAHTAG
+145 IAAGLTAAHTAG

-176 KVLDFGMGSV
+176 KTLDFGMGSI

-212 FRAEQVTALA
+212 FRAERVSGLA
-222 DLYALGCILYE
+222 DLYAVGCILYE
-233 LLIGRPPFSAR
+233 LLIGRPPFAAR

-252 HQHQQPPQLTLVR
+252 HQHAQPPLLTLVR
-265 PDLPTP
+265 PDLPAE
-271 LVRLVNRLLEKDTE
+271 LIRLVDRLLEKDAE
-285 LRPEHAA
+285 LRPENAA

-298 VPLALAPDDTADLL
+298 VPLALAPDDTAALL
-312 APHWQVM
+312 APHWQAM
-319 DPVARLRALLPE
+319 DPVKRLSALLPQ
-331 RAPAAPVPVPRR
+331 RAAAAPVPVPRK

-357 ADLIREYESFT
+357 ADLIGEYENFT
-368 KSATVIRDARI
+368 KSATVIRDPRVA
-379 DGFVEDDLGA
+379 GFVEDDLAA

-400 NPFFADGGHV
+400 NPFFADGGQV
-410 TDLVRDGVLH
+410 TDLVRDGLLH

-431 KEDSRRPD
+431 KEGARRPD

-452 IEAAQAGD
+452 IEAARAGD

-471 KSLAYIVPIVDRVL
+471 KSLSYIVPIVDRVL
-485 KERQAAGPGVG
+485 KEREAAGPRAG

-503 VYPMNALANSQLGEL
+503 VYPMNALANSQLMEL

-524 GFGKDREPVTFA
+524 GFGEGREPVTFA
-536 RYTGQESDEVR
+536 RYTGQESDEQR

-564 LELMLTRPEDR
+564 LELMLTRPDDR
-575 SGLIDKAAGLQFLV
+575 SGLIGKAQGLQFLV

-608 RRVREACRASAT
+608 RRVREACRASDT

-633 GSWEDQQREVAKVA
+633 GSWEEQQREVARVA

-654 LLPKRVI
+654 VLPKRVI
-661 GETLVRATEEG
+661 GETLIRATEEA
-672 PVAVPAER
+672 PAAVPAER
-680 LRVPAAPRAYE
+680 LRVPAAPLAYD
-691 ALTEDPLARWIE
+691 ALTRDPLARWLE

-710 DETGRLR
+710 EEGTGRLR

-724 ESAAEELAAASGV
+724 EDAAEELAAES
-737 NEEAVREAIRTT
+737 AVPENQVAEAIRTT
-749 LEAGAQA
+749 LEAGARA
-756 KNPRT
+756 NHPVT

-780 YTTLQDPLTR
+780 YTTLQDPLSR

-796 QLEQPRSGGMPLFPL
+796 QLEQPKSGGMPLFPL

-825 RTEESGAF
+825 RTEENGSF

-842 ASGGREGEGYL
+842 ASGGRAGEGYL
-853 YVGVPGQDYEWPA
+853 YIGVPNEDYEWPA
-866 DPQSAVDDRRLPES
+866 DPQTAVDDRRLPES
-880 WLEADAQGVT
+880 WLESDAQGVN
-890 VVKKSYRPRVPKRVV
+890 VVKKSYRPRVPMRVV
-905 VDAFGHEAGEGLVA
+905 VDPFGNESGEGATA

-975 ESLGKEAR
+975 EGLGKEAR
-983 KLLTFVDNRQDAS
+983 KLLSFVDNRQDAS

-1021 AGEDGLR
+1021 AGKEGLH

-1033 EAVTEV
+1033 EAVTAV
-1039 MGLSPRDYATGA
+1039 MGLSPRAYAGSA

-1058 LRAKKA
+1058 RRATKA

-1095 IGYEDLDWIAG
+1095 IDYEDLGWIAA
-1106 KQERWDAAHAE
+1106 EPDRWQSAHTV
-1117 LRNADPALRE
+1117 LREADPALRE
-1127 EVTRTLLDYMRRAL
+1127 EVARTLLDHMRRAL

-1152 DTLQRA
+1152 DTLQKA
-1158 SEERLAGP
+1158 SEERLTGP
-1166 WVLSESDRP
+1166 WVLSENDRP

-1202 GKYLRRNMPE
+1202 GKYLRRNMPD

-1218 EDVQG
+1218 DDVQG
-1223 VIEDLLKVLLDA
+1223 IIEDLLKVLVDA
-1235 ELVHEVESAPEHAG
+1235 ELVHEVDATPERSG
-1249 PAYRRR
+1249 PAFRRQAER
-1255 AAQKRTGFRVSAAA
+1255 KRTGYRVSAAA
-1269 LVWRAGTGERGTID
+1269 LVWHAGGGERGAVD
-1283 PLARTYTSGEGPRV
+1283 PLARTYNQGEGPRV
-1297 NPFFRDLYKTAAA
+1297 NPFFRDLYRTAAA

-1322 QVTPED
+1322 QVPPED
-1328 RLERERQ
+1328 RLDRERD
-1335 FRAAELPLLYCSPTM
+1335 FRTAELPLLFCSPTM

-1359 NAVMMRNVPPTPA
+1359 NAVLMRNVPPTPA

-1387 ALVTTYCATG
+1387 ALVATYCATG

-1403 YFRRSQDMVSGQV
+1403 YFRRSQDMVAGQV

-1432 LQAIWLA
+1432 LHAIWLA
-1439 ETGMKLGT
+1439 ETGLKLGISI
-1447 AVPDVVDVAYDPEGG
+1447 PDVVDVAYDPDGE
-1462 DRPDPLMPLPLR
+1462 DRPDPHMPLPLV
-1474 ADFRDRSL
+1474 DGIRDLSL
-1482 DEGARRRAAKA
+1482 DEGARRRAVDA
-1493 ARTVLA
+1493 ACTVLA
-1499 PLITDFEA
+1499 PLRADLTA
-1507 TTWWYDEWIEN
+1507 TTWWYDEWIED
-1518 RIERAPKL
+1518 RIERAPQR
-1526 FDASFERWRDL
+1526 FDASFDRWRQL

-1570 EAETQTHLL
+1570 EAETQTNLL
-1579 LNRSSDSKSVT
+1579 LNRSSDSKSVM

-1679 CDGCGYHYAVKVGTD
+1679 CDGCGYHYAVKVGAD
-1694 VCSMCG
+1694 VCGMCG

-1743 FQEHGARRGRLTSH
+1743 FQDHGVRKGRLTAH
-1757 VSDAG
+1757 VNDSE

-1850 DEALPEPVALSFLYA
+1850 DEPQPEAIALSFMYA

-1885 LPPDDGPRGRL
+1885 LPPDDGPRRRI
-1896 LFTEAAEGG
+1896 LFMEAAEGG

-1910 RIQHERDAL
+1910 RLQHDKGAL
-1919 AKAARTALAICHFD
+1919 AQAARTALEICHFD
-1933 PDSGDDEGG
+1933 PDTGDDEGG
-1942 PAADEA
+1942 PSPAEE

-1966 RRLSRHAAQPLLM
+1966 RRLSRHSARPLLQ
-1979 RLAGS
+1979 RLAGAR
-1984 LTAREDRGESRSE
+1984 TEREDRGESRSE
-1997 RFRRLAPA
+1997 QFRRLAPA
-2005 AGVTTGA
+2005 AAPTRTEHPTA
-2012 RAAEGTGPAAGT
+2012 EEEAAP
-2024 SAAEPAESATSA
+2024 SP
-2036 AQSSVQAPTPLETDL
+2036 APTPLEADL
-2051 AALVAN
+2051 GALVAQ
-2057 GDLLGWLRAKGYRV
+2057 GDLLGWLRAKGFRLPDQVDVLV
-2071 PDEVG
+2071 PE
-2076 PFVGA
+2076 

-2091 LEGVNLAV
+2091 LDGANLAV
-2099 FVDVPGQAADS
+2099 FVDGPERTADS
-2110 SRDIE
+2110 TRDIE

-2129 FPTDAD
+2129 FPSDAD
-2135 WDAITAHN
+2135 WNAITTLN

>member
-1 MRRVK
+1 MS
-6 RGGPVGQGTVD
+6 PETVD
-17 GRFQITGVLGRGNMG
+17 ARFRITGSVGRGNMG
-32 EVHRAQDLQADLG
+32 EVHRAEDLQAAPD
-45 SPHREVAVKT
+45 SPHREVAIKT
-55 VLRARTGVAV
+55 VLRGRTGIAV
-65 DTSGSSKDIKRFH
+65 DTSGSTKEIDRFR

-89 GHPNLTLL
+89 GHPNLTRLF
-97 IDGGVDQA
+97 DGGVDGA
-105 PAGSGLP
+105 PGGSGLP
-112 YLAMELLDGNPLA
+112 YLAMELLDGHTLA
-125 ELIDEEPQLPVS
+125 DLIGEEPQLPVS
-137 WVAAIGAQ
+137 WAAAVGAQ

-169 LTRDGTV
+169 LTQDGTV
-176 KVLDFGMGSV
+176 KILDFGMGSI

-192 TRLTSTGVSVGT
+192 TRLTSTGVSIGT

-212 FRAEQVTALA
+212 FRAERVSALA

-233 LLIGRPPFSAR
+233 LLVGQPPFSAR

-252 HQHQQPPQLTLVR
+252 HQHEQPPSLSLVR
-265 PDLPTP
+265 PDLPAG
-271 LVRLVNRLLEKDTE
+271 LVRLVDRLLEKEAE
-285 LRPEHAA
+285 LRPENAA
-292 LVHDAL
+292 LVRDAL
-298 VPLALAPDDTADLL
+298 VPLALAPDDTAALL

-331 RAPAAPVPVPRR
+331 RTPAAPAPVPRR
-343 APRLPETMDVFGIH
+343 KPRLPETMDVFGIH
-357 ADLIREYESFT
+357 ADLISEYENFT
-368 KSATVIRDARI
+368 RSATVFRDARI
-379 DGFVEDDLGA
+379 DGFVKDDLAA

-400 NPFFADGGHV
+400 NPFFADGGQV

-420 PRCAEIFQAGK
+420 PRCAEIFQADK
-431 KEDSRRPD
+431 KETSPRPD

-471 KSLAYIVPIVDRVL
+471 KSLSYIVPIVDHVL
-485 KERQAAGPGVG
+485 KEREAAGPGAG

-503 VYPMNALANSQLGEL
+503 VYPMNALANSQLMEL

-524 GFGKDREPVTFA
+524 GFGVGREPVTFA
-536 RYTGQESDEVR
+536 RYTGQESEEQR
-547 KELRKN
+547 RELRKN

-564 LELMLTRPEDR
+564 LELMLTRPDDR
-575 SGLIDKAAGLQFLV
+575 SSLIRMADGLQFLV

-633 GSWEDQQREVAKVA
+633 GSWEDQQREVARVA

-654 LLPKRVI
+654 VLPKRVI
-661 GETLVRATEEG
+661 GETLVRATEEA
-672 PVAVPAER
+672 PATVPAER
-680 LRVPAAPRAYE
+680 LRAPAAPLAYE
-691 ALTEDPLARWIE
+691 ALTKDSLARWVE

-710 DETGRLR
+710 QEGTGRLR

-724 ESAAEELAAASGV
+724 EAAAAELAEQSGV
-737 NEEAVREAIRTT
+737 PQGRVREAIRTT

-756 KNPRT
+756 KHPVT

-780 YTTLQDPLTR
+780 YTTLEDPLTR

-796 QLEQPRSGGMPLFPL
+796 QLEQPDSDGKPLFPL

-825 RTEESGAF
+825 RSEENGAY
-833 RYEPRRDTS
+833 RYEPRRNTS
-842 ASGGREGEGYL
+842 ASGGRDGEGYL
-853 YVGVPGQDYEWPA
+853 YLGMPGEDYEWPA

-880 WLEADAQGVT
+880 WLEPDAQGMT

-905 VDAFGHEAGEGLVA
+905 VDAFGNESGEGLVA

-1014 LYQAAVR
+1014 LYQAAAQ
-1021 AGEDGLR
+1021 AGEEGLR

-1033 EAVTEV
+1033 EAVTGV
-1039 MGLSPRDYATGA
+1039 MGLSPREYAGGA
-1051 SLPPSLE
+1051 SLAPSME
-1058 LRAKKA
+1058 RRATKA

-1095 IGYEDLDWIAG
+1095 IDYEDLDWIAA
-1106 KQERWDAAHAE
+1106 QPDRWQSAHAV
-1117 LRNADPALRE
+1117 LRDADPALRE
-1127 EVTRTLLDYMRRAL
+1127 EVARTLLDHMRRAL

-1158 SEERLAGP
+1158 SEERLVGP
-1166 WVLSESDRP
+1166 WVLSESDKP

-1183 GSKPGMERSA
+1183 ASRPGMERSA

-1212 LRDLPL
+1212 LRALSLD
-1218 EDVQG
+1218 DVQG
-1223 VIEDLLKVLLDA
+1223 VIGDLLKVLLQA
-1235 ELVHEVESAPEHAG
+1235 ELVREVEAAPEHSG
-1249 PAYRRR
+1249 PAFRRR
-1255 AAQKRTGFRVSAAA
+1255 AAEKRIGYRVSAAA
-1269 LVWRAGTGERGTID
+1269 LVWRAGDGERGAVD
-1283 PLARTYTSGEGPRV
+1283 PLARTYSSGEGPRV
-1297 NPFFRDLYKTAAA
+1297 NPFFRDLYRTAAA

-1328 RLERERQ
+1328 RLEREQ
-1335 FRAAELPLLYCSPTM
+1335 EFRKAELPLLYCSPTM

-1359 NAVMMRNVPPTPA
+1359 NAVLMRNVPPTPA

-1432 LQAIWLA
+1432 LQGIWLA
-1439 ETGMKLGT
+1439 ETGMKLGI
-1447 AVPDVVDVAYDPEGG
+1447 AIPDVVDVAYDPDGS
-1462 DRPDPLMPLPLR
+1462 DRPDPRMPLPLLPHI
-1474 ADFRDRSL
+1474 RDLSL
-1482 DEGARRRAAKA
+1482 DEGARRRAVAA

-1499 PLITDFEA
+1499 PLIADFAA
-1507 TTWWYDEWIEN
+1507 TTWWYDEWIED
-1518 RIERAPKL
+1518 RIDRAPHW
-1526 FDASFERWRDL
+1526 FDESFERWREL
-1537 FRAAVIDQYE
+1537 FRASVVDQYE

-1556 LSPGEQSRARTRRR
+1556 LSQGEQSRARTRRR
-1570 EAETQTHLL
+1570 EAETQTNLL
-1579 LNRSSDSKSVT
+1579 LNRSSDSKSVM

-1669 GDLATAEARR
+1669 GDLATAESQR
-1679 CDGCGYHYAVKVGTD
+1679 CDGCGYHHVVKPGVDLCT
-1694 VCSMCG
+1694 MCG
-1700 ESLRGKRTGL
+1700 ENLRNKRTGL
-1710 LHLHTVYT
+1710 LQLHTVYT

-1743 FQEHGARRGRLTSH
+1743 FQDHGARKGRLTSH
-1757 VSDAG
+1757 VTDAG

-1780 NLGRVRDKEG
+1780 NLGRVRDKEN

-1850 DEALPEPVALSFLYA
+1850 DEPQPEPVAWSFLYA

-1885 LPPDDGPRGRL
+1885 LPPDDGPRRRI

-1910 RIQHERDAL
+1910 RIQHDKDAL
-1919 AKAARTALAICHFD
+1919 ARAARTALEICHFD
-1933 PDSGDDEGG
+1933 PETYEDEGG
-1942 PAADEA
+1942 PAEGEK

-1958 TYGNQTHH
+1958 TYANQTHH
-1966 RRLSRHAAQPLLM
+1966 RKLSRHSAQPLLV
-1979 RLAGS
+1979 RLA
-1984 LTAREDRGESRSE
+1984 TARTEREDRGESRSE

-2005 AGVTTGA
+2005 VNSDTETPAG
-2012 RAAEGTGPAAGT
+2012 
-2024 SAAEPAESATSA
+2024 AAEPSAP
-2036 AQSSVQAPTPLETDL
+2036 APTPLETDL
-2051 AALVAN
+2051 GALVAS
-2057 GDLLGWLRAKGYRV
+2057 GDLLGWLRAKGFRL
-2071 PDEVG
+2071 PDEVEVLV
-2076 PFVGA
+2076 PEAGA
-2081 AAARP
+2081 CP

-2091 LEGVNLAV
+2091 LDGANLAV
-2099 FVDVPGQAADS
+2099 FVDVPGRAAGS
-2110 SRDIE
+2110 TRDVE

-2135 WDAITAHN
+2135 WDAITEHN

>member
-1 MRRVK
+1 MSLEII
-6 RGGPVGQGTVD
+6 D
-17 GRFQITGVLGRGNMG
+17 GRFRVTGSVGRGNMG
-32 EVHRAQDLQADLG
+32 EVHRAEDLRATPD
-45 SPHREVAVKT
+45 SPFREVAVKT
-55 VLRARTGVAV
+55 ILRGRTGSSIDA
-65 DTSGSSKDIKRFH
+65 SGSGKEVDRFR

-97 IDGGVDQA
+97 IDGGVDLTA
-105 PAGSGLP
+105 SGEGLP
-112 YLAMELLDGNPLA
+112 YLAMELLDGHPLA
-125 ELIDEEPQLPVS
+125 DLIDEEPQLPVS
-137 WVAAIGAQ
+137 WAAAVGAQ

-169 LTRDGTV
+169 LTGDGSV
-176 KVLDFGMGSV
+176 KILDFGMGSI

-192 TRLTSTGVSVGT
+192 TRLTSDGVSVGT

-212 FRAEQVTALA
+212 FRAERVSGLA

-244 TPYELSEQ
+244 TPYELCEQ
-252 HQHQQPPQLTLVR
+252 HQHEQPPRLTLVR
-265 PDLPTP
+265 PDLPAE
-271 LVRLVNRLLEKDTE
+271 LVRLVERLLEKDAE
-285 LRPEHAA
+285 LRPENAA

-298 VPLALAPDDTADLL
+298 VPLALAPDDTATLL
-312 APHWQVM
+312 APHWQAM

-331 RAPAAPVPVPRR
+331 RAAAVPAPVPRK

-357 ADLIREYESFT
+357 AELIDEYESFT
-368 KSATVIRDARI
+368 KSATVIRDPRI
-379 DGFVEDDLGA
+379 EGFVDEDLRA

-400 NPFFADGGHV
+400 NPFFADGGQV

-431 KEDSRRPD
+431 KEGARRPD

-471 KSLAYIVPIVDRVL
+471 KSLSYIVPIVDRVL
-485 KERQAAGPGVG
+485 KEREAAGPQAG

-503 VYPMNALANSQLGEL
+503 VYPMNALANSQLMEL

-524 GFGKDREPVTFA
+524 GFGAGREPVTFA
-536 RYTGQESDEVR
+536 RYTGQESDEQR
-547 KELRKN
+547 RELRKN

-564 LELMLTRPEDR
+564 LELMLTRPDDR
-575 SGLIDKAAGLQFLV
+575 SSLIRMADGLQFLV

-633 GSWEDQQREVAKVA
+633 GSWEEQRREVARVA
-647 GRLFGTT
+647 ARLFGTT
-654 LLPKRVI
+654 VLPQRVI
-661 GETLVRATEEG
+661 GETLIRATEEA
-672 PVAVPAER
+672 PASVPAER
-680 LRVPAAPRAYE
+680 LRVPAAPLSYE
-691 ALTEDPLARWIE
+691 ALTKDPLARWLE

-710 DETGRLR
+710 EDGTGRLR

-724 ESAAEELAAASGV
+724 EDAAAELAAESGV
-737 NEEAVREAIRTT
+737 SEEQVAEAIRTT
-749 LEAGAQA
+749 LEAGARA
-756 KNPRT
+756 KHPVT

-780 YTTLQDPLTR
+780 YTTLQDPLSR

-796 QLEQPRSGGMPLFPL
+796 QLEQPKSGGMPLFPL

-825 RTEESGAF
+825 RTEENGSF

-842 ASGGREGEGYL
+842 ASGGRAGEGYL
-853 YVGVPGQDYEWPA
+853 YVGVPGEDYEWPA
-866 DPQSAVDDRRLPES
+866 DPQTAVDDRRLPES
-880 WLEADAQGVT
+880 WLESDAQGVT
-890 VVKKSYRPRVPKRVV
+890 VLKKSYRPRVPKRVV
-905 VDAFGHEAGEGLVA
+905 VDPFGNESGEGLIA

-975 ESLGKEAR
+975 EGLGKEAR
-983 KLLTFVDNRQDAS
+983 KLLSFVDNRQDAS

-1014 LYQAAVR
+1014 LYQAALQ
-1021 AGEDGLR
+1021 AGEEGLH

-1033 EAVTEV
+1033 EAVTAV
-1039 MGLSPRDYATGA
+1039 MGLSPREYTGSA

-1058 LRAKKA
+1058 RRATKA

-1095 IGYEDLDWIAG
+1095 IDYEDLDWIAARPD
-1106 KQERWDAAHAE
+1106 RWQSAHAV
-1117 LRNADPALRE
+1117 LRDADPALRE
-1127 EVTRTLLDYMRRAL
+1127 EVARTLLDHMRRAL

-1152 DTLQRA
+1152 DTLQGA
-1158 SEERLAGP
+1158 SEERLTGP

-1202 GKYLRRNMPE
+1202 GKYLQRNMPE
-1212 LRDLPL
+1212 LRSLPL
-1218 EDVQG
+1218 DDVQS
-1223 VIEDLLKVLLDA
+1223 VIEDLLKVLVEA
-1235 ELVHEVESAPEHAG
+1235 ELVREVDATPERSG
-1249 PAYRRR
+1249 PAFRRQ
-1255 AAQKRTGFRVSAAA
+1255 AAQKRTGYRVSAAA
-1269 LVWRAGTGERGTID
+1269 LVWRAGGGERGAVD
-1283 PLARTYTSGEGPRV
+1283 PLARTYNQGEGPRV
-1297 NPFFRDLYKTAAA
+1297 NPFFRDLYRTAAA
-1310 ELAGLFAREHTA
+1310 ELAGLYAREHTA
-1322 QVTPED
+1322 QVPPED
-1328 RLERERQ
+1328 RLERERD
-1335 FRAAELPLLYCSPTM
+1335 FRTAELPLLYCSPTM

-1359 NAVMMRNVPPTPA
+1359 NAVLMRNVPPTPA

-1387 ALVTTYCATG
+1387 ALVATYCATG

-1403 YFRRSQDMVSGQV
+1403 YFRRSQDMVAGQV

-1447 AVPDVVDVAYDPEGG
+1447 AIPDIVDVAYDPDGD
-1462 DRPDPLMPLPLR
+1462 DRPDPQMQLPLV
-1474 ADFRDRSL
+1474 AHIRDESL
-1482 DEGARRRAAKA
+1482 DEEARRRAIA
-1493 ARTVLA
+1493 AAHTVLA
-1499 PLITDFEA
+1499 PLAPDLAA
-1507 TTWWYDEWIEN
+1507 TTWWYDEWVED
-1518 RIERAPKL
+1518 RIERAPQR
-1526 FDASFERWRDL
+1526 FDDAFDRWRQL

-1556 LSPGEQSRARTRRR
+1556 LSQGEQSRARTRRR
-1570 EAETQTHLL
+1570 EAETQTNLL
-1579 LNRSSDSKSVT
+1579 LNRSSDNKSVM

-1679 CDGCGYHYAVKVGTD
+1679 CDGCGYHYAVKVGAD
-1694 VCSMCG
+1694 VCGMCG

-1743 FQEHGARRGRLTSH
+1743 FQDHGARKGRLSSH
-1757 VSDAG
+1757 VTDSE

-1850 DEALPEPVALSFLYA
+1850 DEPQPEPVALSFLYA

-1885 LPPDDGPRGRL
+1885 LPPDDGPRRRL

-1910 RIQHERDAL
+1910 RLQHDKGAL
-1919 AKAARTALAICHFD
+1919 SEAARTALEICHFD
-1933 PDSGDDEGG
+1933 PDTGEDEGG
-1942 PAADEA
+1942 PSADEE

-1966 RRLSRHAAQPLLM
+1966 RRLSRHSARPLLL
-1979 RLAGS
+1979 RLAGAR
-1984 LTAREDRGESRSE
+1984 TEREDRGESRSE
-1997 RFRRLAPA
+1997 QFRRLAPA
-2005 AGVTTGA
+2005 DPVRTTD
-2012 RAAEGTGPAAGT
+2012 
-2024 SAAEPAESATSA
+2024 
-2036 AQSSVQAPTPLETDL
+2036 PTPLEADL
-2051 AALVAN
+2051 GALVAE
-2057 GDLLGWLRAKGYRV
+2057 GDLLGWLRAKGYRL
-2071 PDEVG
+2071 PDEVDVLV
-2076 PFVGA
+2076 PE

-2091 LEGVNLAV
+2091 LDGASLAV
-2099 FVDVPGQAADS
+2099 FVDGPGRTADS
-2110 SRDIE
+2110 TRDIE

-2129 FPTDAD
+2129 FPADAD
-2135 WDAITAHN
+2135 WDAITTLN

>member
-1 MRRVK
+1 M
-6 RGGPVGQGTVD
+6 GQETVA
-17 GRFQITGVLGRGNMG
+17 GRFRTTGILGRGNMG
-32 EVHRAQDLQADLG
+32 EVHRAEDLQAAPD
-45 SPHREVAVKT
+45 SPHRQVAVKT
-55 VLRARTGVAV
+55 VLRSRTGIAV
-65 DTSGSSKDIKRFH
+65 DASGSGNEIDRFR

-97 IDGGVDQA
+97 IDGGVDEA
-105 PAGSGLP
+105 SGGSGLP
-112 YLAMELLDGNPLA
+112 YLAMELLDGHPLA
-125 ELIDEEPQLPVS
+125 DLIDEEPQLPVS
-137 WVAAIGAQ
+137 WVAALGAQ
-145 IASGLAAAHTAG
+145 LAAGLAAAHTAG
-157 VVHRDLKPANVM
+157 VVHRDLKPANAM

-212 FRAEQVTALA
+212 FRAERVSASA

-252 HQHQQPPQLTLVR
+252 HQHERPPRLTLVR
-265 PDLPTP
+265 PDLPAE
-271 LVRLVNRLLEKDTE
+271 LVRLVERLLEKNAE
-285 LRPEHAA
+285 LRPDNAA
-292 LVHDAL
+292 LVRETL
-298 VPLALAPDDTADLL
+298 VPLAFAPDDTAALL

-319 DPVARLRALLPE
+319 DPVARLRALLP
-331 RAPAAPVPVPRR
+331 RPTPPAPTPVPRR
-343 APRLPETMDVFGIH
+343 EPRLPEAMDVFGIH
-357 ADLIREYESFT
+357 SDLISEYESFT
-368 KSATVIRDARI
+368 RSATVIRDARI
-379 DGFVEDDLGA
+379 AGFVEDDLAA

-400 NPFFADGGHV
+400 NPFFADGGQV

-420 PRCAEIFQAGK
+420 PRCAEIFQADK
-431 KEDSRRPD
+431 KESSPRPD

-471 KSLAYIVPIVDRVL
+471 KSLSYIVPIVDRVL
-485 KERQAAGPGVG
+485 KERQAAGPDAGR
-496 GRVRAIV
+496 RVRAIV

-524 GFGKDREPVTFA
+524 GFGKGREPVTFA
-536 RYTGQESDEVR
+536 RYTGQESKEDR
-547 KELRKN
+547 RELRRN

-564 LELMLTRPEDR
+564 LELMLTRPDDR
-575 SGLIDKAAGLQFLV
+575 SSLIRMAEGLQFLV

-633 GSWEDQQREVAKVA
+633 GSWEDQQREVARVA

-654 LLPKRVI
+654 VLPKRVI
-661 GETLVRATEEG
+661 GETLVRATEDAPES
-672 PVAVPAER
+672 VPAER
-680 LRVPAAPRAYE
+680 LRVPAAPRSYD
-691 ALTEDPLARWIE
+691 ALTKDPLARWVE

-710 DETGRLR
+710 EVGTERLR

-724 ESAAEELAAASGV
+724 EEAAAELAAASGV
-737 NEEAVREAIRTT
+737 PEETVREAIRTT

-756 KNPRT
+756 KHPVT

-780 YTTLQDPLTR
+780 FTTLEDPLTR

-796 QLEQPRSGGMPLFPL
+796 QLEQPDSDGKPLFPL

-825 RTEESGAF
+825 RTEEDGAF

-842 ASGGREGEGYL
+842 ASGGRAGEGYL
-853 YVGVPGQDYEWPA
+853 YLGMPGEDYEWPA
-866 DPQSAVDDRRLPES
+866 DPQKAVDDRRLPES
-880 WLEADAQGVT
+880 WLESDAQGVT

-905 VDAFGHEAGEGLVA
+905 VDAHGHESGEGLVA

-1021 AGEDGLR
+1021 AGEEGLS

-1039 MGLSPRDYATGA
+1039 MGLTPAEFTDVANLTPAMER
-1051 SLPPSLE
+1051 
-1058 LRAKKA
+1058 RAVKA
-1064 FRDVVGYRLYRD
+1064 FRDVIGYRLYRD

-1095 IGYEDLDWIAG
+1095 IDYEDLGWLAAAD
-1106 KQERWDAAHAE
+1106 ERWQSTHAV
-1117 LRNADPALRE
+1117 LRDADPALRE
-1127 EVTRTLLDYMRRAL
+1127 EIARTLLDFMRRAL

-1158 SEERLAGP
+1158 SEERLTGA

-1175 TVGTAYPY
+1175 AVGTAYPY
-1183 GSKPGMERSA
+1183 GSRPGMERSA

-1212 LRDLPL
+1212 LREASVTLD
-1218 EDVQG
+1218 DVQG
-1223 VIEDLLKVLLDA
+1223 VIEDLLKVLVDA
-1235 ELVHEVESAPEHAG
+1235 DLVREVDATPELSG
-1249 PAYRRR
+1249 PAYRRH
-1255 AAQKRTGFRVSAAA
+1255 AAQKRTGYRVSAAA
-1269 LVWRAGTGERGTID
+1269 LIWRAGNGERGAVD
-1283 PLARTYTSGEGPRV
+1283 PLARTYSSGEGPRV
-1297 NPFFRDLYKTAAA
+1297 NPFFRDLYRTAAA
-1310 ELAGLFAREHTA
+1310 ELAGLYAREHTA
-1322 QVTPED
+1322 QVLPED
-1328 RLERERQ
+1328 RLEREEQ
-1335 FRAAELPLLYCSPTM
+1335 FRKAELPLLYCSPTM

-1359 NAVMMRNVPPTPA
+1359 NAVLMRNVPPTPA

-1403 YFRRSQDMVSGQV
+1403 YFRDSQKMVAGQV

-1432 LQAIWLA
+1432 LQGIWLA
-1439 ETGMKLGT
+1439 ETEMQLGT
-1447 AVPDVVDVAYDPEGG
+1447 AIPEVVDVAYDPDGD
-1462 DRPDPLMPLPLR
+1462 DRPDPQMPLPLR
-1474 ADFRDRSL
+1474 SDILHRSL
-1482 DEGARRRAAKA
+1482 DEDARRRAAA
-1493 ARTVLA
+1493 TARTVLA
-1499 PLITDFEA
+1499 PLIADFES
-1507 TTWWYDEWIEN
+1507 TTWWYDEWIED
-1518 RIERAPKL
+1518 RIERAPQE
-1526 FDASFERWRDL
+1526 FDAAFERWRQL

-1556 LSPGEQSRARTRRR
+1556 LTQGEQSRARSRRR
-1570 EAETQTHLL
+1570 EAETQTNLL
-1579 LNRSSDSKSVT
+1579 LNRSTDSKSVM

-1669 GDLATAEARR
+1669 GELATAEARR
-1679 CDGCGYHYAVKVGTD
+1679 CDGCGYHYAVKPGLD
-1694 VCSMCG
+1694 QCDLCK
-1700 ESLRGKRTGL
+1700 EELRGKRTGL

-1743 FQEHGARRGRLTSH
+1743 FQDHGARKGRLTSH
-1757 VSDAG
+1757 VADG
-1762 GAPVLDLDYGD
+1762 DGAPVLDLDYGD

-1780 NLGRVRDKEG
+1780 NLGRVRAKEG

-1836 PYVEDRRNILVVTL
+1836 PFVEDRRNILVVTL
-1850 DEALPEPVALSFLYA
+1850 EEPLPEPVAWSFLYA

-1885 LPPDDGPRGRL
+1885 LPPDEGPRRRM

-1910 RIQHERDAL
+1910 RIQHEKDAL
-1919 AKAARTALAICHFD
+1919 AKAAKTALEICHFD
-1933 PDSGDDEGG
+1933 PDTGEDEGG
-1942 PAADEA
+1942 PADGER

-1966 RRLSRHAAQPLLM
+1966 RQLSRHAAQPLLL
-1979 RLAGS
+1979 RLS
-1984 LTAREDRGESRSE
+1984 EARTEPEDRGESRSE

-2005 AGVTTGA
+2005 S
-2012 RAAEGTGPAAGT
+2012 T
-2024 SAAEPAESATSA
+2024 S
-2036 AQSSVQAPTPLETDL
+2036 PTPVEADL
-2051 AALVAN
+2051 AALVAQ
-2057 GDLLGWLRAKGYRV
+2057 GDLLGWLRAKGYRL
-2071 PDEVG
+2071 PDEASVLV
-2076 PFVGA
+2076 PEAGA
-2081 AAARP
+2081 CP

-2091 LEGVNLAV
+2091 LDGANLAV
-2099 FVDVPGQAADS
+2099 FVDLPGRAPDS
-2110 SRDIE
+2110 TRDIE

-2123 GWDVLR
+2123 GWDVVR

-2135 WDAITAHN
+2135 WDTIADTN
-2143 AAYFHLR
+2143 ALYFQIR

>member
-1 MRRVK
+1 MDLK
-6 RGGPVGQGTVD
+6 TVD
-17 GRFQITGVLGRGNMG
+17 GRFRITGIVGRGNMG
-32 EVHRAQDLQADLG
+32 EVHRAEDLRAAPD
-45 SPHREVAVKT
+45 SPHRQVAIKT
-55 VLRARTGVAV
+55 VLRSRTGVTV
-65 DTSGSSKDIKRFH
+65 DAPESGKEVARFR

-97 IDGGVDQA
+97 IDGGVDRTPGGA
-105 PAGSGLP
+105 GLP
-112 YLAMELLDGNPLA
+112 YLAMELLDGHPLTD
-125 ELIDEEPQLPVS
+125 LIDEEPQLPVS
-137 WVAAIGAQ
+137 WAAAIGAQ
-145 IASGLAAAHTAG
+145 IAAGLTAAHTAG

-169 LTRDGTV
+169 LTHDGTL
-176 KVLDFGMGSV
+176 KVLDFGMGSI

-212 FRAEQVTALA
+212 FRAEHVSAPA

-233 LLIGRPPFSAR
+233 LLIGRPPFSAK

-252 HQHQQPPQLTLVR
+252 HQHKQPPQLTLVR
-265 PDLPTP
+265 PDLPP
-271 LVRLVNRLLEKDTE
+271 GLVRLVNRLLEKDAE
-285 LRPEHAA
+285 LRPENAA
-292 LVHDAL
+292 LVREAL
-298 VPLALAPDDTADLL
+298 IPLALAADEGAALL
-312 APHWQVM
+312 APHWLVM

-331 RAPAAPVPVPRR
+331 SAPAVPAPAPRR
-343 APRLPETMDVFGIH
+343 KPRLPEAMDVFGIH
-357 ADLIREYESFT
+357 ADLINEYESFT
-368 KSATVIRDARI
+368 KSATVIRDPRI
-379 DGFVEDDLGA
+379 SGFVEDDLAA

-400 NPFFADGGHV
+400 NPFFADGGQV
-410 TDLVRDGVLH
+410 TDLVRDGILH

-431 KEDSRRPD
+431 KETSLRPD
-439 GRPLTFHLHQRQA
+439 GRPLTFHLHQREA

-471 KSLAYIVPIVDRVL
+471 KSLSYIVPIVDRVL
-485 KERQAAGPGVG
+485 KERQTAGPAAG
-496 GRVRAIV
+496 GRIRAIV
-503 VYPMNALANSQLGEL
+503 VYPMNALANSQMEEL
-518 EKYLRH
+518 KKYLRH
-524 GFGKDREPVTFA
+524 GFGAGREPVTFA
-536 RYTGQESDEVR
+536 RYTGQESDEQR
-547 KELRKN
+547 RELRKN

-564 LELMLTRPEDR
+564 LELMLTRPDDR
-575 SGLIDKAAGLQFLV
+575 SSLIRMAEGLQFLV

-633 GSWEDQQREVAKVA
+633 GSWEEQQREVARLA

-654 LLPKRVI
+654 VLPKRVI
-661 GETLVRATEEG
+661 GETLVRATEEA
-672 PVAVPAER
+672 PATVSAER
-680 LRVPAAPRAYE
+680 LQAPAAPRSYE
-691 ALTEDPLARWIE
+691 ALTKDPLARWVE

-710 DETGRLR
+710 EEETGRLR
-717 RCAPGTV
+717 RCAPDTV
-724 ESAAEELAAASGV
+724 EAAAAELAAQSGV
-737 NEEAVREAIRTT
+737 AEEIVREAIRTT

-756 KNPRT
+756 KHPVT

-780 YTTLQDPLTR
+780 YTTLEDPLTR

-796 QLEQPRSGGMPLFPL
+796 QLEQPDSDGKPLFPL

-825 RTEESGAF
+825 RSEEGGTF

-853 YVGVPGQDYEWPA
+853 YLGLPGEDYEWPA
-866 DPQSAVDDRRLPES
+866 DPQKAVDDRRLPES
-880 WLEADAQGVT
+880 WLEPDAQGMT
-890 VVKKSYRPRVPKRVV
+890 VVKKSYRSRLPKRVV
-905 VDAFGHEAGEGLVA
+905 VDAHGNESGEGAVA
-919 AFVPAPFLFCVH
+919 AFIPAPFLFCVH

-975 ESLGKEAR
+975 ESLDKKAR

-1014 LYQAAVR
+1014 LYQATAQ
-1021 AGEDGLR
+1021 AGEEGLR
-1028 HDDLA
+1028 HDVLA
-1033 EAVTEV
+1033 EAVTGV
-1039 MGLSPRDYATGA
+1039 MGLSPSEYAAGTD
-1051 SLPPSLE
+1051 LTPSME
-1058 LRAKKA
+1058 RRATKA

-1095 IGYEDLDWIAG
+1095 IDYEDLDWLAARA
-1106 KQERWDAAHAE
+1106 ERWQSAHAV
-1117 LRNADPALRE
+1117 LRDADPALRE
-1127 EVTRTLLDYMRRAL
+1127 EVARTLLDFMRRSL

-1158 SEERLAGP
+1158 SELLSGP
-1166 WVLSESDRP
+1166 WVLGESDRP

-1183 GSKPGMERSA
+1183 GSRPGMERSA

-1202 GKYLRRNMPE
+1202 GRYLRRNMPE
-1212 LRDLPL
+1212 LRDLSL
-1218 EDVQG
+1218 EDVQQ
-1223 VIEDLLKVLLDA
+1223 VIEDLLRVLRDA
-1235 ELVHEVESAPEHAG
+1235 DLVREVEAAPEHSG

-1255 AAQKRTGFRVSAAA
+1255 AAEKRTGYRVPATA
-1269 LVWRAGTGERGTID
+1269 LIWRAGTGERGAVD
-1283 PLARTYTSGEGPRV
+1283 PLARTYSSGEGPRV
-1297 NPFFRDLYKTAAA
+1297 NPFFRGLYRTTAT

-1328 RLERERQ
+1328 RLEREKR
-1335 FRAAELPLLYCSPTM
+1335 FRDADLPLLYCSPTM

-1359 NAVMMRNVPPTPA
+1359 NAVLMRNVPPTPA

-1432 LQAIWLA
+1432 LQGIWLA

-1447 AVPDVVDVAYDPEGG
+1447 AIPDVIDVAYDPDGG
-1462 DRPDPLMPLPLR
+1462 DRPDPQMPLPLLPHI
-1474 ADFRDRSL
+1474 RDLSL
-1482 DEGARRRAAKA
+1482 DEDARRRATA
-1493 ARTVLA
+1493 AAHSVLA
-1499 PLITDFEA
+1499 PLLADFEA
-1507 TTWWYDEWIEN
+1507 TTWWYDEWIED
-1518 RIERAPKL
+1518 RIERAPER
-1526 FDASFERWRDL
+1526 FDASFDRWRQL

-1570 EAETQTHLL
+1570 EAEAQTNLL
-1579 LNRSSDSKSVT
+1579 LNRSADSKSVM

-1679 CDGCGYHYAVKVGTD
+1679 CDGCGYHHAVKPGSDKCT
-1694 VCSMCG
+1694 MCG
-1700 ESLRGKRTGL
+1700 EDLTGKRTGL

-1743 FQEHGARRGRLTSH
+1743 FQDHGARKGRLTSH
-1757 VSDAG
+1757 VTDTD

-1780 NLGRVRDKEG
+1780 NLGRVRDKPG

-1850 DEALPEPVALSFLYA
+1850 DEPQPEPVALSFLYA
-1865 LERGIEAAFELEDSE
+1865 LERGVEAAFELEDSE

-1885 LPPDDGPRGRL
+1885 LPPDDGPRRRM

-1910 RIQHERDAL
+1910 RIQHEKDAL
-1919 AKAARTALAICHFD
+1919 AKAARTALEICHFD
-1933 PDSGDDEGG
+1933 PETGEDLGG
-1942 PAADEA
+1942 PAEGEK

-1958 TYGNQTHH
+1958 TYANQMHH
-1966 RRLSRHAAQPLLM
+1966 RRLSRHAARPLLM
-1979 RLAGS
+1979 RLAGAR
-1984 LTAREDRGESRSE
+1984 TEREDRGESRSE

-2005 AGVTTGA
+2005 ADG
-2012 RAAEGTGPAAGT
+2012 AGT
-2024 SAAEPAESATSA
+2024 ASGTVSAPAP
-2036 AQSSVQAPTPLETDL
+2036 SSPLEADL
-2051 AALVAN
+2051 AALVSR
-2057 GDLLGWLRAKGYRV
+2057 GDLLGWLKAKGYRL
-2071 PDEVG
+2071 PDEVNTLV
-2076 PFVGA
+2076 PEAGA
-2081 AAARP
+2081 CP

-2091 LEGVNLAV
+2091 LDGANLAV
-2099 FVDVPGQAADS
+2099 FVDVPGRAADS
-2110 SRDIE
+2110 TRDIE

-2135 WDAITAHN
+2135 WEGIADHN
-2143 AAYFHLR
+2143 AAYFHTR

>member
-1 MRRVK
+1 M
-6 RGGPVGQGTVD
+6 GQETVA
-17 GRFQITGVLGRGNMG
+17 GRFRITGIVGRGNMG
-32 EVHRAQDLQADLG
+32 EVHRAEDLQAAPD
-45 SPHREVAVKT
+45 SRHRQVAVKT
-55 VLRARTGVAV
+55 VLRSRTGIAI
-65 DTSGSSKDIKRFH
+65 DASGSGKEIDRFR

-97 IDGGVDQA
+97 IDGGVDEA
-105 PAGSGLP
+105 PGGSGLP
-112 YLAMELLDGNPLA
+112 YLAMELLDGHPLA
-125 ELIDEEPQLPVS
+125 DLIDEEPQLPVS
-137 WVAAIGAQ
+137 WVAALGAQ
-145 IASGLAAAHTAG
+145 LAAGLAAAHTAG
-157 VVHRDLKPANVM
+157 VVHRDLKPANAM

-212 FRAEQVTALA
+212 FRAERVSASA

-252 HQHQQPPQLTLVR
+252 HQHEQPPRLTLVR
-265 PDLPTP
+265 PDLPAE
-271 LVRLVNRLLEKDTE
+271 LVRLVERLLEKDAE
-285 LRPEHAA
+285 VRPDNAA
-292 LVHDAL
+292 SVRETL
-298 VPLALAPDDTADLL
+298 VPLAFAPDDTAALL
-312 APHWQVM
+312 APHWLAM
-319 DPVARLRALLPE
+319 DPVARLHALLP
-331 RAPAAPVPVPRR
+331 RPTPAAPTPVPRR
-343 APRLPETMDVFGIH
+343 APRLPEAMDVFGIH
-357 ADLIREYESFT
+357 SDLISEYESFT
-368 KSATVIRDARI
+368 RSSTVIRDARI
-379 DGFVEDDLGA
+379 AGFVEDDLAA

-400 NPFFADGGHV
+400 NPFFADGGQV

-420 PRCAEIFQAGK
+420 PRCAEIFQADK
-431 KEDSRRPD
+431 KASSLRPD

-471 KSLAYIVPIVDRVL
+471 KSLSYIVPIVDRVL
-485 KERQAAGPGVG
+485 KERQAAGPDAG

-524 GFGKDREPVTFA
+524 GFGKGREPVTFA
-536 RYTGQESDEVR
+536 RYTGQESKEDR
-547 KELRKN
+547 RELRRN

-564 LELMLTRPEDR
+564 LELMLTRPDDR
-575 SGLIDKAAGLQFLV
+575 SSLIRMAEGLQFLV

-608 RRVREACRASAT
+608 RRVREACRASTT

-647 GRLFGTT
+647 GRLFGTRV
-654 LLPKRVI
+654 LPKRVI
-661 GETLVRATEEG
+661 GETLVRATEEASESV
-672 PVAVPAER
+672 PVER
-680 LRVPAAPRAYE
+680 LRVPAAPRSYD
-691 ALTEDPLARWIE
+691 ALTNDPLARWVE

-710 DETGRLR
+710 EEGTERLR
-717 RCAPGTV
+717 RCAPDTV
-724 ESAAEELAAASGV
+724 EDAAAELAATSGV
-737 NEEAVREAIRTT
+737 PEETVQEAIRTT

-756 KNPRT
+756 KHPVT

-780 YTTLQDPLTR
+780 FTTLEDPLTR

-796 QLEQPRSGGMPLFPL
+796 QLEQPDSDGKSLFPL

-825 RTEESGAF
+825 RTEEHGAF

-842 ASGGREGEGYL
+842 ASGGRAGEGYL
-853 YVGVPGQDYEWPA
+853 YLGMPGEDYEWPA
-866 DPQSAVDDRRLPES
+866 DPQKAVDDRRLPES
-880 WLEADAQGVT
+880 WLESDAQGVT

-905 VDAFGHEAGEGLVA
+905 VDAHGHESGEGLVA

-961 ISASIVKS
+961 VSASIVKS

-1014 LYQAAVR
+1014 LYQAAAR
-1021 AGEDGLR
+1021 AGEEGLSHDG
-1028 HDDLA
+1028 LA

-1039 MGLSPRDYATGA
+1039 MGLTPAEFTDVANLTPAMER
-1051 SLPPSLE
+1051 
-1058 LRAKKA
+1058 RAVKA

-1095 IGYEDLDWIAG
+1095 IDYEDLGWLAAAD
-1106 KQERWDAAHAE
+1106 ERWQSAHAV
-1117 LRNADPALRE
+1117 LRDADPALRE
-1127 EVTRTLLDYMRRAL
+1127 EIARTLLDFMRRAL

-1158 SEERLAGP
+1158 SEERLTGA

-1183 GSKPGMERSA
+1183 GSRPGMERSA

-1212 LRDLPL
+1212 LRETSVTLD
-1218 EDVQG
+1218 DVQG
-1223 VIEDLLKVLLDA
+1223 VIEDLLKVLVDA
-1235 ELVHEVESAPEHAG
+1235 DLVREVDATPEFSG
-1249 PAYRRR
+1249 PAYRLR
-1255 AAQKRTGFRVSAAA
+1255 AAQKRTGYRVSAAA
-1269 LVWRAGTGERGTID
+1269 LIWRAGNGERGAVD
-1283 PLARTYTSGEGPRV
+1283 PLARTYSSGEGPRV
-1297 NPFFRDLYKTAAA
+1297 NPFFRDLYRTAAA
-1310 ELAGLFAREHTA
+1310 ELAGLYAREHTA
-1322 QVTPED
+1322 QVLPED
-1328 RLERERQ
+1328 RLEREEQ
-1335 FRAAELPLLYCSPTM
+1335 FRKAELPLLYCSPTM

-1359 NAVMMRNVPPTPA
+1359 NAVLMRNVPPTPA

-1403 YFRRSQDMVSGQV
+1403 YFRDSQKMVAGQV

-1432 LQAIWLA
+1432 LQGIWLA
-1439 ETGMKLGT
+1439 ETEMQLGI
-1447 AVPDVVDVAYDPEGG
+1447 AIPEVVDVAYDPDGD
-1462 DRPDPLMPLPLR
+1462 DRPDPQMQLPLR
-1474 ADFRDRSL
+1474 SDILDRSL
-1482 DEGARRRAAKA
+1482 DEDARRRAAA
-1493 ARTVLA
+1493 TARTVLA
-1499 PLITDFEA
+1499 PLITDFES
-1507 TTWWYDEWIEN
+1507 TTWWYDEWIED
-1518 RIERAPKL
+1518 RIERAPQE
-1526 FDASFERWRDL
+1526 FDAAFDRWRQL

-1556 LSPGEQSRARTRRR
+1556 LTQGEQSRARSRRR
-1570 EAETQTHLL
+1570 EAETQTNLL
-1579 LNRSSDSKSVT
+1579 LNRSTDSKSVM

-1669 GDLATAEARR
+1669 GELATAEARR
-1679 CDGCGYHYAVKVGTD
+1679 CDGCGYHYVVRPGLD
-1694 VCSMCG
+1694 HCDMCK
-1700 ESLRGKRTGL
+1700 EELRGKRTGL

-1743 FQEHGARRGRLTSH
+1743 FQDHGARKGRLTSH
-1757 VSDAG
+1757 VADG
-1762 GAPVLDLDYGD
+1762 DGAPVLDLDYGD

-1780 NLGRVRDKEG
+1780 NLGRVRDKED

-1836 PYVEDRRNILVVTL
+1836 PFVEDRRNILVVTL
-1850 DEALPEPVALSFLYA
+1850 EEPLPEPVAWSFLYA

-1885 LPPDDGPRGRL
+1885 LPPDEGPRRRM

-1910 RIQHERDAL
+1910 RIQHEVDAL
-1919 AKAARTALAICHFD
+1919 AKAAKTALEICHFD
-1933 PDSGDDEGG
+1933 PETGEDEGG
-1942 PAADEA
+1942 PTDDEK

-1958 TYGNQTHH
+1958 TYANQTHH
-1966 RRLSRHAAQPLLM
+1966 RQLSRHAARPLLI
-1979 RLAGS
+1979 RLAEA
-1984 LTAREDRGESRSE
+1984 LTERVDRGESRSE

-2005 AGVTTGA
+2005 S
-2012 RAAEGTGPAAGT
+2012 T
-2024 SAAEPAESATSA
+2024 S
-2036 AQSSVQAPTPLETDL
+2036 PTPVEADL
-2051 AALVAN
+2051 AALVAQ
-2057 GDLLGWLRAKGYRV
+2057 GDLLGWLRAKGYRL
-2071 PDEVG
+2071 PDEVEVLV
-2076 PFVGA
+2076 PEAGA
-2081 AAARP
+2081 CP

-2091 LEGVNLAV
+2091 LDGANLAV
-2099 FVDVPGQAADS
+2099 FVDLPGRTPDS
-2110 SRDIE
+2110 TRDIE

-2123 GWDVLR
+2123 GWDVVR

-2135 WDAITAHN
+2135 WETIADTN
-2143 AAYFHLR
+2143 ALYFHLR

>member
-1 MRRVK
+1 M
-6 RGGPVGQGTVD
+6 
-17 GRFQITGVLGRGNMG
+17 
-32 EVHRAQDLQADLG
+32 
-45 SPHREVAVKT
+45 
-55 VLRARTGVAV
+55 
-65 DTSGSSKDIKRFH
+65 
-78 REVRIM
+78 
-84 RMLSQ
+84 
-89 GHPNLTLL
+89 
-97 IDGGVDQA
+97 
-105 PAGSGLP
+105 
-112 YLAMELLDGNPLA
+112 
-125 ELIDEEPQLPVS
+125 
-137 WVAAIGAQ
+137 
-145 IASGLAAAHTAG
+145 
-157 VVHRDLKPANVM
+157 
-169 LTRDGTV
+169 
-176 KVLDFGMGSV
+176 
-186 VDDPDQ
+186 
-192 TRLTSTGVSVGT
+192 
-204 ARYMAPEQ
+204 
-212 FRAEQVTALA
+212 
-222 DLYALGCILYE
+222 
-233 LLIGRPPFSAR
+233 
-244 TPYELSEQ
+244 
-252 HQHQQPPQLTLVR
+252 R
-265 PDLPTP
+265 PDLPAG
-271 LVRLVNRLLEKDTE
+271 LVRLVDRLLEKDAE
-285 LRPEHAA
+285 LRPENAA
-292 LVHDAL
+292 LVREAL
-298 VPLALAPDDTADLL
+298 APLALAPDDTAALL

-331 RAPAAPVPVPRR
+331 PASAAPVPVPRR
-343 APRLPETMDVFGIH
+343 QPRVPEAMDVFGIH
-357 ADLIREYESFT
+357 ADLIGEYESFT
-368 KSATVIRDARI
+368 RSATVIRDARI
-379 DGFVEDDLGA
+379 TGFVEDDLAA

-400 NPFFADGGHV
+400 NPFFADGGQV

-420 PRCAEIFQAGK
+420 PKCAEIFQAGK
-431 KEDSRRPD
+431 KETSPRPD

-452 IEAAQAGD
+452 VEAAQAGD

-485 KERQAAGPGVG
+485 KERQAAGPGAG

-524 GFGKDREPVTFA
+524 GFGKGREPVTFA
-536 RYTGQESDEVR
+536 RYTGQESSEER
-547 KELRKN
+547 AELRKN

-564 LELMLTRPEDR
+564 LELMLTRPDDR
-575 SGLIDKAAGLQFLV
+575 TSLIRMAEGLQFLV

-608 RRVREACRASAT
+608 RRVREACRASAS

-633 GSWEDQQREVAKVA
+633 GSWDNQRREVAKVA

-654 LLPKRVI
+654 VLPKRVI
-661 GETLVRATEEG
+661 GETLVRATEEA
-672 PVAVPAER
+672 PETVPAER

-691 ALTEDPLARWIE
+691 ALTKDPLARWVE
-703 SRFGLER
+703 SRFGLEH
-710 DETGRLR
+710 EEGTGRLR
-717 RCAPGTV
+717 RCAPTTV
-724 ESAAEELAAASGV
+724 ETAAAELAAESGV
-737 NEEAVREAIRTT
+737 AEESVREAIRTT

-756 KNPRT
+756 KHPLT

-780 YTTLQDPLTR
+780 YTTLEDPLTR

-796 QLEQPRSGGMPLFPL
+796 QLEQPDSDGKPLFPL

-825 RTEESGAF
+825 RTEEHGAF
-833 RYEPRRDTS
+833 RYEPRRDTF

-853 YVGVPGQDYEWPA
+853 YLGMPGQDYEWPA
-866 DPQSAVDDRRLPES
+866 DPQKAVDDRRLPES
-880 WLEADAQGVT
+880 WLEPDAQGVM

-905 VDAFGHEAGEGLVA
+905 VDAHGNESGEGLVA

-1014 LYQAAVR
+1014 LYQAAVQ
-1021 AGEDGLR
+1021 AGEEGLR

-1039 MGLSPRDYATGA
+1039 MGLAPREYAAGTD
-1051 SLPPSLE
+1051 LPPSME
-1058 LRAKKA
+1058 RRATKA

-1095 IGYEDLDWIAG
+1095 IDYEDLDWVAART
-1106 KQERWDAAHAE
+1106 ERWQSAHAV
-1117 LRNADPALRE
+1117 LRDADPALRE
-1127 EVTRTLLDYMRRAL
+1127 ETARTLLDYMRRAL
-1141 AIDVQYFRDDF
+1141 AVDVQYFRDDF
-1152 DTLQRA
+1152 DTLLRA
-1158 SEERLAGP
+1158 SEERLSGP
-1166 WVLSESDRP
+1166 WVLGESDRP
-1175 TVGTAYPY
+1175 AVGTAYPY
-1183 GSKPGMERSA
+1183 GSRPGMERSA

-1218 EDVQG
+1218 DDVQC
-1223 VIEDLLKVLLDA
+1223 VIEDLLKVLREA
-1235 ELVHEVESAPEHAG
+1235 ELVREVEATPEQSG
-1249 PAYRRR
+1249 PAFRRR

-1269 LVWRAGTGERGTID
+1269 LVWRAGDGERGAVD
-1283 PLARTYTSGEGPRV
+1283 PLARTYSSGEGPRV
-1297 NPFFRDLYKTAAA
+1297 NPFFRDLYRTAAA
-1310 ELAGLFAREHTA
+1310 ELAGLYAREHTA

-1335 FRAAELPLLYCSPTM
+1335 FRDAELPLLYCSPTM

-1432 LQAIWLA
+1432 LQGIWLA
-1439 ETGMKLGT
+1439 ETDMRLGT
-1447 AVPDVVDVAYDPEGG
+1447 SIPDVVDVAYDPDAG
-1462 DRPDPLMPLPLR
+1462 DRPDPQMALPLL
-1474 ADFRDRSL
+1474 ADISAKSW
-1482 DEGARRRAAKA
+1482 DEDARRRAAAA

-1499 PLITDFEA
+1499 PLIADFES
-1507 TTWWYDEWIEN
+1507 TTWWYDEWIED
-1518 RIERAPKL
+1518 RIERAPKE
-1526 FDASFERWRDL
+1526 FDASFDRWRQL

-1556 LSPGEQSRARTRRR
+1556 LSPGEQIRARTRRR
-1570 EAETQTHLL
+1570 EAETQTNLL
-1579 LNRSSDSKSVT
+1579 LNRSTDSKSVM

-1679 CDGCGYHYAVKVGTD
+1679 CDGCGYHYDVKAGSD
-1694 VCSMCG
+1694 VCAMCG
-1700 ESLRGKRTGL
+1700 EQLRGKRVGL

-1735 FRLETSYA
+1735 FRLEISYA
-1743 FQEHGARRGRLTSH
+1743 FQDHGARRGRLTSH
-1757 VSDAG
+1757 VADAD

-1811 DAIEGTGMPVVDE
+1811 DAIEGTGMAVVDE
-1824 DGNEKRRKKRVL
+1824 DGNEKRRKRRVL
-1836 PYVEDRRNILVVTL
+1836 PYVEDRRNILVLTL
-1850 DEALPEPVALSFLYA
+1850 DEPEPEPVALSFLYA

-1885 LPPDDGPRGRL
+1885 LPPDDGPRRRM

-1910 RIQHERDAL
+1910 RIQHDKDAL
-1919 AKAARTALAICHFD
+1919 AEAARTALEICHFD
-1933 PDSGDDEGG
+1933 PETGEDLGGPTDDEK
-1942 PAADEA
+1942 
-1948 CARGCYACLL
+1948 CARGCYVCLL
-1958 TYGNQTHH
+1958 TYANQTHH
-1966 RRLSRHAAQPLLM
+1966 RRLSRHAARPLLL
-1979 RLAGS
+1979 RLAGAR
-1984 LTAREDRGESRSE
+1984 TEREDRGESRSE

-2005 AGVTTGA
+2005 AGGA
-2012 RAAEGTGPAAGT
+2012 PAAQGGGSSPDVAPAGGAQAAPAA
-2024 SAAEPAESATSA
+2024 SAGVPA
-2036 AQSSVQAPTPLETDL
+2036 SSPTPLEADL
-2051 AALVAN
+2051 AALVAQ
-2057 GDLLGWLRAKGYRV
+2057 GDLLGWLRAKGYRL
-2071 PDEVG
+2071 PDEAGV
-2076 PFVGA
+2076 FVDGA
-2081 AAARP
+2081 AACP

-2091 LEGVNLAV
+2091 LDGANLAV
-2099 FVDVPGQAADS
+2099 FVDVPGHPADS
-2110 SRDIE
+2110 TRDTD
-2115 AGYRLEDA
+2115 AGYRLEEA
-2123 GWDVLR
+2123 GWDVVR

-2135 WDAITAHN
+2135 WDAIVDVN
-2143 AAYFHLR
+2143 AGFFRDR